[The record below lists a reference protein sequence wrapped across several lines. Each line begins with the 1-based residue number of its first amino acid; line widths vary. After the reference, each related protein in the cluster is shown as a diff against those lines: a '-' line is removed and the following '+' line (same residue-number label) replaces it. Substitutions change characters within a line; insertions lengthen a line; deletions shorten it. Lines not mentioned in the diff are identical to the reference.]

1 VTALRK
7 DLIREIKNSKN
18 RFLSIAILIALAV
31 AFLSG
36 LKATAP
42 DMKNTGDEYLDKQ
55 QLMDIQVLSTLGL
68 TKGDIKALGAQ
79 DNIERAV
86 GAYCIDAWAGDL
98 VAKAYSITDGMNLLT
113 VTSGRMP
120 ESPDE
125 CIVDK
130 NLLEKMKI
138 SVGDSITIDPSDD
151 YEDCLTHKNFT
162 IVGTAVSPYY
172 ISVERGSASIGS
184 GNVRAYVY
192 LPEGAFDL
200 DYYTVAY
207 AKVKGAQELTAFTD
221 EYDDYIDDV
230 MDSLKDFGDR
240 RAKLRYDDII
250 DEAQGKID
258 DAQKELDDKEKEA
271 DEKLSDAEQEL
282 KDARRKLD
290 KGWREYRDG
299 KKELEESLPKLCDAE
314 CELADARQ
322 ELIEGEQEYQKGLD
336 EYNFGYAQYAENKRK
351 LDAAKAQLDAAKQQL
366 DAAKQIPDQIAKLE
380 GDITALEAQKKLLD
394 PNDQEYK
401 AIEARIT
408 ELSAKKAALVSA
420 SMSDTEIAAAQA
432 KIDAGMA
439 EYNAGKQ
446 ELDAAKAQLDAAKK
460 KLDEGYEE
468 LQDGKRKYREGVE
481 ELQDGW
487 KKYYEGIDELP
498 KAYKKLK
505 DGEKEYADGLEE
517 YEDAKREAEE
527 KIADAKKKLAD
538 ARRKVADIETCKWYI
553 LSRGYNP
560 GYTGFGQDADRMAN
574 LASVFPVIFFLV
586 AALVCL
592 TTMTRMVEEQRTQ
605 IGLMKALGYGR
616 WDISKKYLCYGL
628 FPSLAG
634 SLLGIIIGHI
644 VFPTMIYVSYQIMY
658 EMPNIRLSLYPGI
671 CIWATI
677 AAVACT
683 TLSTLWACISTL
695 TDSPANLMRPKAPK
709 AGRRVLLEKIP
720 FIWKKLSFTSKV
732 TVRNLF
738 RYKKRFFMS
747 VIGIAGS
754 GALLVTAFGL
764 NDSII
769 EKQFGDIWQMDV
781 QAYVYEAM
789 PLADMQE
796 LLGKNPANDD
806 FDSVM
811 FCLDSQMECKN
822 GGRSQSGVHLLGVE
836 SAGSMAGRINLH
848 NGGAPVTLDDSGV
861 VVTAKLAE
869 TLSIK
874 AGDEINMRTGGEDH
888 LMRVIGVAD
897 NYVYHYVYITAA
909 YYETVFGKAM
919 QYNGFMGNLKDGLTD
934 ETMDAM
940 STQLLSDSRMYTVRT
955 IGSIYDSVWDS
966 LSILNY
972 VVLVLILGSGMLTF
986 VVMLNLTNINIGERM
1001 RELATLRVLG
1011 FYDKEM
1017 YAYIFRE
1024 NNALSVIGAF
1034 VGLVFGKI
1042 MHLFVIR
1049 TCEVDMVMF
1058 VRSAKPLSYVYAFAL
1073 TIAFSLIVNLLMRP
1087 KVRAIDMVESLKSAE

>member
-1 VTALRK
+1 MNALTLK
-7 DLIREIKNSKN
+7 NLLREIKRTFTK
-18 RFLSIAILIALAV
+18 FLSIFAICALGV
-31 AFLSG
+31 AFFAG
-36 LKATAP
+36 IRATSP
-42 DMKNTGDEYLDKQ
+42 DMKEAGDRLYNTYNLS
-55 QLMDIQVLSTLGL
+55 DISVISTSGL
-68 TKGDIKALGAQ
+68 TA
-79 DNIERAV
+79 DNIRDLESIEGIQAVRASLFV
-86 GAYCIDAWAGDL
+86 DAMARGTGEKEKNLRLYSMPIKLKSEYAPLIDLIPDYGIDTSPE
-98 VAKAYSITDGMNLLT
+98 YEMNG
-113 VTSGRMP
+113 VEIVSGRMP
-120 ESPDE
+120 LNDTETALDYTLEGSLVKQLGDEITLTTSGGTVTLRVVGFIRSP
-125 CIVDK
+125 
-130 NLLEKMKI
+130 M
-138 SVGDSITIDPSDD
+138 
-151 YEDCLTHKNFT
+151 
-162 IVGTAVSPYY
+162 Y
-172 ISVERGSASIGS
+172 ISMFERGTSSIGNGTSDGFAYAS
-184 GNVRAYVY
+184 GNAISSLGTK
-192 LPEGAFDL
+192 LPVMSL
-200 DYYTVAY
+200 LNTYYTRADIVISGKEGPSAY
-207 AKVKGAQELTAFTD
+207 SD
-221 EYDDYIDDV
+221 EY
-230 MDSLKDFGDR
+230 
-240 RAKLRYDDII
+240 
-250 DEAQGKID
+250 E
-258 DAQKELDDKEKEA
+258 
-271 DEKLSDAEQEL
+271 
-282 KDARRKLD
+282 
-290 KGWREYRDG
+290 
-299 KKELEESLPKLCDAE
+299 
-314 CELADARQ
+314 
-322 ELIEGEQEYQKGLD
+322 
-336 EYNFGYAQYAENKRK
+336 
-351 LDAAKAQLDAAKQQL
+351 
-366 DAAKQIPDQIAKLE
+366 
-380 GDITALEAQKKLLD
+380 
-394 PNDQEYK
+394 
-401 AIEARIT
+401 
-408 ELSAKKAALVSA
+408 ALVNEVTDRIEDYA
-420 SMSDTEIAAAQA
+420 STQSGT
-432 KIDAGMA
+432 
-439 EYNAGKQ
+439 
-446 ELDAAKAQLDAAKK
+446 
-460 KLDEGYEE
+460 
-468 LQDGKRKYREGVE
+468 
-481 ELQDGW
+481 
-487 KKYYEGIDELP
+487 
-498 KAYKKLK
+498 
-505 DGEKEYADGLEE
+505 
-517 YEDAKREAEE
+517 
-527 KIADAKKKLAD
+527 
-538 ARRKVADIETCKWYI
+538 WYI
-553 LSRGYNP
+553 QDRSGNP
-560 GYTGFGQDADRMAN
+560 GYSDYSENTDRIA
-574 LASVFPVIFFLV
+574 AVGDVFPLIFFIV

-592 TTMTRMVEEQRTQ
+592 TTMTRMVEEQRIEMGT
-605 IGLMKALGYGR
+605 MKALGYGG
-616 WDISKKYLCYGL
+616 WQIAMKY
-628 FPSLAG
+628 
-634 SLLGIIIGHI
+634 
-644 VFPTMIYVSYQIMY
+644 
-658 EMPNIRLSLYPGI
+658 
-671 CIWATI
+671 
-677 AAVACT
+677 AVYAM
-683 TLSTLWACISTL
+683 SACISGGVVGAIIGFKLFPYVIMKGYSIMYYLGKLETPYRADIAFMAIAAMAVCTAAATFSACYASL
-695 TDSPANLMRPKAPK
+695 KEVPATLMRPKAPK

-764 NDSII
+764 NDSIFGII

-888 LMRVIGVAD
+888 FMRVIGVAD

-955 IGSIYDSVWDS
+955 IESIYASVRDS

-1017 YAYIFRE
+1017 YDYIFRE

-1073 TIAFSLIVNLLMRP
+1073 TIVFSLIVNLLMRP

>member
-1 VTALRK
+1 MNALTLK
-7 DLIREIKNSKN
+7 NLLREIKRTFTK
-18 RFLSIAILIALAV
+18 FLSIFAICALGV
-31 AFLSG
+31 AFFAG
-36 LKATAP
+36 IRATSP
-42 DMKNTGDEYLDKQ
+42 DMKEAGDRLYNTYNLS
-55 QLMDIQVLSTLGL
+55 DISVISTSGL
-68 TKGDIKALGAQ
+68 TA
-79 DNIERAV
+79 DNIRDLESIEGIQAVRASLFV
-86 GAYCIDAWAGDL
+86 DAMARGTGEKEKNLHLYSMPIKLKSEYAPLIDLIPDYGIDTSPE
-98 VAKAYSITDGMNLLT
+98 YEMNG
-113 VTSGRMP
+113 VEIVSGRMP
-120 ESPDE
+120 LNDTETALDYTLEGSLVKQLGDEITLTTSGGTVTLRVVGFIRSP
-125 CIVDK
+125 
-130 NLLEKMKI
+130 M
-138 SVGDSITIDPSDD
+138 
-151 YEDCLTHKNFT
+151 
-162 IVGTAVSPYY
+162 Y
-172 ISVERGSASIGS
+172 ISMFERGTSSIGNGTSDGFAYAS
-184 GNVRAYVY
+184 GNAISSLGTK
-192 LPEGAFDL
+192 LPVMSL
-200 DYYTVAY
+200 LNTYYTRADIVISGKEGLSAY
-207 AKVKGAQELTAFTD
+207 SD
-221 EYDDYIDDV
+221 EY
-230 MDSLKDFGDR
+230 
-240 RAKLRYDDII
+240 
-250 DEAQGKID
+250 E
-258 DAQKELDDKEKEA
+258 
-271 DEKLSDAEQEL
+271 
-282 KDARRKLD
+282 
-290 KGWREYRDG
+290 
-299 KKELEESLPKLCDAE
+299 
-314 CELADARQ
+314 
-322 ELIEGEQEYQKGLD
+322 
-336 EYNFGYAQYAENKRK
+336 
-351 LDAAKAQLDAAKQQL
+351 
-366 DAAKQIPDQIAKLE
+366 
-380 GDITALEAQKKLLD
+380 
-394 PNDQEYK
+394 
-401 AIEARIT
+401 
-408 ELSAKKAALVSA
+408 ALVNEVTDRIEDYA
-420 SMSDTEIAAAQA
+420 STQSGT
-432 KIDAGMA
+432 
-439 EYNAGKQ
+439 
-446 ELDAAKAQLDAAKK
+446 
-460 KLDEGYEE
+460 
-468 LQDGKRKYREGVE
+468 
-481 ELQDGW
+481 
-487 KKYYEGIDELP
+487 
-498 KAYKKLK
+498 
-505 DGEKEYADGLEE
+505 
-517 YEDAKREAEE
+517 
-527 KIADAKKKLAD
+527 
-538 ARRKVADIETCKWYI
+538 WYI
-553 LSRGYNP
+553 QDRSGNP
-560 GYTGFGQDADRMAN
+560 GYSDYSENTDRIA
-574 LASVFPVIFFLV
+574 AVGDVFPLIFFIV

-592 TTMTRMVEEQRTQ
+592 TTMTRMVEEQRIEMGT
-605 IGLMKALGYGR
+605 MKALGYGG
-616 WDISKKYLCYGL
+616 WQIAMKY
-628 FPSLAG
+628 
-634 SLLGIIIGHI
+634 
-644 VFPTMIYVSYQIMY
+644 
-658 EMPNIRLSLYPGI
+658 
-671 CIWATI
+671 
-677 AAVACT
+677 AVYAM
-683 TLSTLWACISTL
+683 SACISGGVVGAIIGFKLFPYVIMKGYSIMYYLGKLETPYRADIAFMAIAAMAVCTAAATFSACYASL
-695 TDSPANLMRPKAPK
+695 KEVPATLMRPKAPK

-764 NDSII
+764 NDSIFGII

-836 SAGSMAGRINLH
+836 SAESMGGRVSLH

-919 QYNGFMGNLKDGLTD
+919 LYNGFMGNLKDGLTD

-955 IGSIYDSVWDS
+955 IEGIYASVWDS

-1017 YAYIFRE
+1017 YDYIFRE

-1034 VGLVFGKI
+1034 VGLLFGKI

>member
-1 VTALRK
+1 MNGV
-7 DLIREIKNSKN
+7 EI
-18 RFLSIAILIALAV
+18 V
-31 AFLSG
+31 
-36 LKATAP
+36 
-42 DMKNTGDEYLDKQ
+42 
-55 QLMDIQVLSTLGL
+55 
-68 TKGDIKALGAQ
+68 
-79 DNIERAV
+79 
-86 GAYCIDAWAGDL
+86 
-98 VAKAYSITDGMNLLT
+98 
-113 VTSGRMP
+113 SGRMP
-120 ESPDE
+120 L
-125 CIVDK
+125 
-130 NLLEKMKI
+130 N
-138 SVGDSITIDPSDD
+138 
-151 YEDCLTHKNFT
+151 
-162 IVGTAVSPYY
+162 
-172 ISVERGSASIGS
+172 
-184 GNVRAYVY
+184 
-192 LPEGAFDL
+192 
-200 DYYTVAY
+200 
-207 AKVKGAQELTAFTD
+207 
-221 EYDDYIDDV
+221 
-230 MDSLKDFGDR
+230 
-240 RAKLRYDDII
+240 
-250 DEAQGKID
+250 
-258 DAQKELDDKEKEA
+258 
-271 DEKLSDAEQEL
+271 
-282 KDARRKLD
+282 
-290 KGWREYRDG
+290 
-299 KKELEESLPKLCDAE
+299 
-314 CELADARQ
+314 
-322 ELIEGEQEYQKGLD
+322 
-336 EYNFGYAQYAENKRK
+336 
-351 LDAAKAQLDAAKQQL
+351 
-366 DAAKQIPDQIAKLE
+366 
-380 GDITALEAQKKLLD
+380 
-394 PNDQEYK
+394 
-401 AIEARIT
+401 
-408 ELSAKKAALVSA
+408 
-420 SMSDTEIAAAQA
+420 DTEIALDNTLEGSLVKQLGDE
-432 KIDAGMA
+432 ITLTTAGGSVTLRVVGFIRSPMYISLFERGTSSIGNGTSDGFA
-439 EYNAGKQ
+439 YASGNAISSLGTKLPVMSLLNTYYTRADIVISGK
-446 ELDAAKAQLDAAKK
+446 
-460 KLDEGYEE
+460 EG
-468 LQDGKRKYREGVE
+468 LS
-481 ELQDGW
+481 
-487 KKYYEGIDELP
+487 
-498 KAYKKLK
+498 AYS
-505 DGEKEYADGLEE
+505 DE
-517 YEDAKREAEE
+517 YEALVNEVTDR
-527 KIADAKKKLAD
+527 
-538 ARRKVADIETCKWYI
+538 IEDYASTQSGTWYI
-553 LSRGYNP
+553 QGRSGNP
-560 GYTGFGQDADRMAN
+560 GYSDYSENTDRIA
-574 LASVFPVIFFLV
+574 AVGDVFPLIFFIV

-592 TTMTRMVEEQRTQ
+592 TTMTRMVEEQRIEMGT
-605 IGLMKALGYGR
+605 MKALGYGG
-616 WDISKKYLCYGL
+616 WQIAMKY
-628 FPSLAG
+628 A
-634 SLLGIIIGHI
+634 
-644 VFPTMIYVSYQIMY
+644 SYAM
-658 EMPNIRLSLYPGI
+658 S
-671 CIWATI
+671 
-677 AAVACT
+677 
-683 TLSTLWACISTL
+683 ACISGGVVGAIIGFKLFPYVIMKGYSIMYYLGKLETPYRADIAFMAIAAMAVCTAAATFSACYASL
-695 TDSPANLMRPKAPK
+695 KEVPATLMRPKAPK

-764 NDSII
+764 NDSIFGII

-888 LMRVIGVAD
+888 LMRVIGIAD

-940 STQLLSDSRMYTVRT
+940 SSQLLSDSRMYTVRT

-1017 YAYIFRE
+1017 YDYIFRE
-1024 NNALSVIGAF
+1024 NKALSVIGAF

-1073 TIAFSLIVNLLMRP
+1073 TIVFSLIVNLLMRP

>member
-1 VTALRK
+1 MNALTLK
-7 DLIREIKNSKN
+7 NLLREIKRTFTK
-18 RFLSIAILIALAV
+18 FLSIFAICALGV
-31 AFLSG
+31 AFFAG
-36 LKATAP
+36 IRATSP
-42 DMKNTGDEYLDKQ
+42 DMKEAGDRLYNTYNLS
-55 QLMDIQVLSTLGL
+55 DISVISTSGL
-68 TKGDIKALGAQ
+68 TA
-79 DNIERAV
+79 DNIRDLESIEGIQAVRASLFV
-86 GAYCIDAWAGDL
+86 DAMARGTGEKEKNLRLYSMPIKLKSEYVPLIDLIPDYGIDTSPE
-98 VAKAYSITDGMNLLT
+98 YEMNG
-113 VTSGRMP
+113 VEIVSGRMP
-120 ESPDE
+120 LNDTETALDYTLEGSLVKQLGDEITLTTSGGTVTLRVVGFIRSP
-125 CIVDK
+125 
-130 NLLEKMKI
+130 M
-138 SVGDSITIDPSDD
+138 
-151 YEDCLTHKNFT
+151 
-162 IVGTAVSPYY
+162 Y
-172 ISVERGSASIGS
+172 ISMFERGTSSIGNGTSDGFAYAS
-184 GNVRAYVY
+184 GNAISSLGTK
-192 LPEGAFDL
+192 LPVMSL
-200 DYYTVAY
+200 LNTYYTRADIVISGKEGLSAY
-207 AKVKGAQELTAFTD
+207 SD
-221 EYDDYIDDV
+221 EY
-230 MDSLKDFGDR
+230 
-240 RAKLRYDDII
+240 
-250 DEAQGKID
+250 E
-258 DAQKELDDKEKEA
+258 
-271 DEKLSDAEQEL
+271 
-282 KDARRKLD
+282 
-290 KGWREYRDG
+290 
-299 KKELEESLPKLCDAE
+299 
-314 CELADARQ
+314 
-322 ELIEGEQEYQKGLD
+322 
-336 EYNFGYAQYAENKRK
+336 
-351 LDAAKAQLDAAKQQL
+351 
-366 DAAKQIPDQIAKLE
+366 
-380 GDITALEAQKKLLD
+380 
-394 PNDQEYK
+394 
-401 AIEARIT
+401 
-408 ELSAKKAALVSA
+408 ALVNEVTDRIEDYA
-420 SMSDTEIAAAQA
+420 STQSGT
-432 KIDAGMA
+432 
-439 EYNAGKQ
+439 
-446 ELDAAKAQLDAAKK
+446 
-460 KLDEGYEE
+460 
-468 LQDGKRKYREGVE
+468 
-481 ELQDGW
+481 
-487 KKYYEGIDELP
+487 
-498 KAYKKLK
+498 
-505 DGEKEYADGLEE
+505 
-517 YEDAKREAEE
+517 
-527 KIADAKKKLAD
+527 
-538 ARRKVADIETCKWYI
+538 WYI
-553 LSRGYNP
+553 QDRSGNP
-560 GYTGFGQDADRMAN
+560 GYSDYSENTDRIA
-574 LASVFPVIFFLV
+574 AVGDVFPLIFFIV

-592 TTMTRMVEEQRTQ
+592 TTMTRMVEEQRIEMGT
-605 IGLMKALGYGR
+605 MKALGYGG
-616 WDISKKYLCYGL
+616 WQIAMKY
-628 FPSLAG
+628 
-634 SLLGIIIGHI
+634 
-644 VFPTMIYVSYQIMY
+644 
-658 EMPNIRLSLYPGI
+658 
-671 CIWATI
+671 
-677 AAVACT
+677 AVYAM
-683 TLSTLWACISTL
+683 SACISGGVVGAIIGFKLFPYVIMKGYSIMYYLGKLETPYRADIAFMAIAAMAVCTAAATFSACYASL
-695 TDSPANLMRPKAPK
+695 KEVPATLMRPKAPK

-764 NDSII
+764 NDSIFGII

-934 ETMDAM
+934 GTMDAM

-955 IGSIYDSVWDS
+955 IGSIYDSVLDS

-1017 YAYIFRE
+1017 YDYIFRE

-1034 VGLVFGKI
+1034 VGLLFGKI

-1073 TIAFSLIVNLLMRP
+1073 TIVFSLIVNLLMRP

>member
-1 VTALRK
+1 MNALTLK
-7 DLIREIKNSKN
+7 NLLREIKRTFTK
-18 RFLSIAILIALAV
+18 FLSIFAICALGV
-31 AFLSG
+31 AFFAG
-36 LKATAP
+36 IRATSP
-42 DMKNTGDEYLDKQ
+42 DMKEAGDRLYNTYNLS
-55 QLMDIQVLSTLGL
+55 DISVISTSGL
-68 TKGDIKALGAQ
+68 TA
-79 DNIERAV
+79 DNIRDLESIEGIQAVRASLFV
-86 GAYCIDAWAGDL
+86 DAMARGTGEKEKNLRLYSMPIKLKSEYAPLIDLIPDYGIDTSPE
-98 VAKAYSITDGMNLLT
+98 YDMNG
-113 VTSGRMP
+113 VEIVSGRMP
-120 ESPDE
+120 L
-125 CIVDK
+125 
-130 NLLEKMKI
+130 N
-138 SVGDSITIDPSDD
+138 
-151 YEDCLTHKNFT
+151 
-162 IVGTAVSPYY
+162 
-172 ISVERGSASIGS
+172 
-184 GNVRAYVY
+184 
-192 LPEGAFDL
+192 
-200 DYYTVAY
+200 
-207 AKVKGAQELTAFTD
+207 
-221 EYDDYIDDV
+221 
-230 MDSLKDFGDR
+230 
-240 RAKLRYDDII
+240 
-250 DEAQGKID
+250 
-258 DAQKELDDKEKEA
+258 
-271 DEKLSDAEQEL
+271 
-282 KDARRKLD
+282 
-290 KGWREYRDG
+290 
-299 KKELEESLPKLCDAE
+299 
-314 CELADARQ
+314 
-322 ELIEGEQEYQKGLD
+322 
-336 EYNFGYAQYAENKRK
+336 
-351 LDAAKAQLDAAKQQL
+351 
-366 DAAKQIPDQIAKLE
+366 
-380 GDITALEAQKKLLD
+380 
-394 PNDQEYK
+394 
-401 AIEARIT
+401 
-408 ELSAKKAALVSA
+408 
-420 SMSDTEIAAAQA
+420 DTEIALDNTLDGSLVKQLGDE
-432 KIDAGMA
+432 ITLTTAGGTVTLRVVGFIRSPMYISLFERGTSSIGNGTSDGFA
-439 EYNAGKQ
+439 YASGNAISSLGTKLPVMSLLNTYYTRADIVISGK
-446 ELDAAKAQLDAAKK
+446 
-460 KLDEGYEE
+460 EG
-468 LQDGKRKYREGVE
+468 
-481 ELQDGW
+481 
-487 KKYYEGIDELP
+487 P
-498 KAYKKLK
+498 SAYS
-505 DGEKEYADGLEE
+505 DE
-517 YEDAKREAEE
+517 YEALVNEVTDR
-527 KIADAKKKLAD
+527 
-538 ARRKVADIETCKWYI
+538 IEDYASTQSGTWYI
-553 LSRGYNP
+553 QDRSGNP
-560 GYTGFGQDADRMAN
+560 GYSDYSENTDRIA
-574 LASVFPVIFFLV
+574 AVGDVFPLIFFIV

-592 TTMTRMVEEQRTQ
+592 TTMTRMVEEQRIEMGT
-605 IGLMKALGYGR
+605 MKALGYGG
-616 WDISKKYLCYGL
+616 WQIAMKY
-628 FPSLAG
+628 
-634 SLLGIIIGHI
+634 
-644 VFPTMIYVSYQIMY
+644 
-658 EMPNIRLSLYPGI
+658 
-671 CIWATI
+671 
-677 AAVACT
+677 AVYAM
-683 TLSTLWACISTL
+683 SACISGGVVGAIIGFKLFPYVIMKGYSIMYYLGKLETPYRADIAFMAIAAMAVCTAAATFSACYASL
-695 TDSPANLMRPKAPK
+695 KEVPATLMRPKAPK

-764 NDSII
+764 NDSIFGII

-822 GGRSQSGVHLLGVE
+822 GGRSQNGVHLLGVE

-874 AGDEINMRTGGEDH
+874 VGDEINMRTGGEDH

-934 ETMDAM
+934 GTMDAM

-1073 TIAFSLIVNLLMRP
+1073 TIVFSLIVNLLMRP

>member
-1 VTALRK
+1 MNALTLK
-7 DLIREIKNSKN
+7 NLLREIKRTFTK
-18 RFLSIAILIALAV
+18 FLSIFAICALGV
-31 AFLSG
+31 AFFAG
-36 LKATAP
+36 IRATSP
-42 DMKNTGDEYLDKQ
+42 DMKEAGDRLYNTYNLS
-55 QLMDIQVLSTLGL
+55 DISVISTSGL
-68 TKGDIKALGAQ
+68 TA
-79 DNIERAV
+79 DNIRDLESIEGIRAV
-86 GAYCIDAWAGDL
+86 RASLFVDAMARGTGEKEKNLRLYSMPIKLKSEYAPLIDLIPDYGIDTSPE
-98 VAKAYSITDGMNLLT
+98 YEMNG
-113 VTSGRMP
+113 VEIVSGRMP
-120 ESPDE
+120 LNDTETALDYTLEGSLVKQLGDEITLTTSGGTVTLRVVGFIRSP
-125 CIVDK
+125 
-130 NLLEKMKI
+130 M
-138 SVGDSITIDPSDD
+138 
-151 YEDCLTHKNFT
+151 
-162 IVGTAVSPYY
+162 Y
-172 ISVERGSASIGS
+172 ISMFERGTSSIGNGTSDGFAYAS
-184 GNVRAYVY
+184 GNAISSLGTK
-192 LPEGAFDL
+192 LPVMSL
-200 DYYTVAY
+200 LNTYYTRADIVISGKEGLSAY
-207 AKVKGAQELTAFTD
+207 SD
-221 EYDDYIDDV
+221 EY
-230 MDSLKDFGDR
+230 
-240 RAKLRYDDII
+240 
-250 DEAQGKID
+250 E
-258 DAQKELDDKEKEA
+258 
-271 DEKLSDAEQEL
+271 
-282 KDARRKLD
+282 
-290 KGWREYRDG
+290 
-299 KKELEESLPKLCDAE
+299 
-314 CELADARQ
+314 
-322 ELIEGEQEYQKGLD
+322 
-336 EYNFGYAQYAENKRK
+336 
-351 LDAAKAQLDAAKQQL
+351 
-366 DAAKQIPDQIAKLE
+366 
-380 GDITALEAQKKLLD
+380 
-394 PNDQEYK
+394 
-401 AIEARIT
+401 
-408 ELSAKKAALVSA
+408 ALVNEVTDRIEDYA
-420 SMSDTEIAAAQA
+420 STQSGT
-432 KIDAGMA
+432 
-439 EYNAGKQ
+439 
-446 ELDAAKAQLDAAKK
+446 
-460 KLDEGYEE
+460 
-468 LQDGKRKYREGVE
+468 
-481 ELQDGW
+481 
-487 KKYYEGIDELP
+487 
-498 KAYKKLK
+498 
-505 DGEKEYADGLEE
+505 
-517 YEDAKREAEE
+517 
-527 KIADAKKKLAD
+527 
-538 ARRKVADIETCKWYI
+538 WYI
-553 LSRGYNP
+553 QDRSGNP
-560 GYTGFGQDADRMAN
+560 GYSDYSENTDRIA
-574 LASVFPVIFFLV
+574 AVGDVFPLIFFIV

-592 TTMTRMVEEQRTQ
+592 TTMTRMVEEQRIEMGT
-605 IGLMKALGYGR
+605 MKALGYGG
-616 WDISKKYLCYGL
+616 WQIAMKY
-628 FPSLAG
+628 
-634 SLLGIIIGHI
+634 
-644 VFPTMIYVSYQIMY
+644 
-658 EMPNIRLSLYPGI
+658 
-671 CIWATI
+671 
-677 AAVACT
+677 AVYAM
-683 TLSTLWACISTL
+683 SACISGGVVGAIIGFKLFPYVIMKAYSIMYYLGKLETPYRADIAFMAIAAMAVCTAAATFSACYASL
-695 TDSPANLMRPKAPK
+695 KEVPATLMRPKAPK
-709 AGRRVLLEKIP
+709 AGRRVLLERIP

-764 NDSII
+764 NDSIFGII

-836 SAGSMAGRINLH
+836 SAGSMAGRISLH

-919 QYNGFMGNLKDGLTD
+919 QYNGLMGNLKDGLTD

-955 IGSIYDSVWDS
+955 IESIYASVWDS

-1001 RELATLRVLG
+1001 RELATLRVIG

-1058 VRSAKPLSYVYAFAL
+1058 VRSTKPLSYVYAFAL

>member
-1 VTALRK
+1 MNALTLK
-7 DLIREIKNSKN
+7 NLLREIKRTFTK
-18 RFLSIAILIALAV
+18 FLSIFAICALGV
-31 AFLSG
+31 AFFAG
-36 LKATAP
+36 IRATSP
-42 DMKNTGDEYLDKQ
+42 DMKEAGDRLYNTYNLS
-55 QLMDIQVLSTLGL
+55 DISVISTSGL
-68 TKGDIKALGAQ
+68 TA
-79 DNIERAV
+79 DNIRDLESIEGIQAVRASLFV
-86 GAYCIDAWAGDL
+86 DAMARGTGEKEKNLRLYSMPIKLKSEYAPLIDLIPDYGIDTSPE
-98 VAKAYSITDGMNLLT
+98 YEMNG
-113 VTSGRMP
+113 VEIVSGRMP
-120 ESPDE
+120 L
-125 CIVDK
+125 
-130 NLLEKMKI
+130 N
-138 SVGDSITIDPSDD
+138 
-151 YEDCLTHKNFT
+151 
-162 IVGTAVSPYY
+162 
-172 ISVERGSASIGS
+172 
-184 GNVRAYVY
+184 
-192 LPEGAFDL
+192 
-200 DYYTVAY
+200 
-207 AKVKGAQELTAFTD
+207 
-221 EYDDYIDDV
+221 
-230 MDSLKDFGDR
+230 
-240 RAKLRYDDII
+240 
-250 DEAQGKID
+250 
-258 DAQKELDDKEKEA
+258 
-271 DEKLSDAEQEL
+271 
-282 KDARRKLD
+282 
-290 KGWREYRDG
+290 
-299 KKELEESLPKLCDAE
+299 
-314 CELADARQ
+314 
-322 ELIEGEQEYQKGLD
+322 
-336 EYNFGYAQYAENKRK
+336 
-351 LDAAKAQLDAAKQQL
+351 
-366 DAAKQIPDQIAKLE
+366 
-380 GDITALEAQKKLLD
+380 
-394 PNDQEYK
+394 
-401 AIEARIT
+401 
-408 ELSAKKAALVSA
+408 
-420 SMSDTEIAAAQA
+420 DTEIALDNTLEGSLVKQLGDE
-432 KIDAGMA
+432 ITLTTAGGSVTLRVVGFIRSPMYISLFERGTSSIGNGTSDGFA
-439 EYNAGKQ
+439 YASGNAISSLGTKLPVMSLLNTYYTRADIVISGK
-446 ELDAAKAQLDAAKK
+446 
-460 KLDEGYEE
+460 EG
-468 LQDGKRKYREGVE
+468 LS
-481 ELQDGW
+481 
-487 KKYYEGIDELP
+487 
-498 KAYKKLK
+498 AYS
-505 DGEKEYADGLEE
+505 DE
-517 YEDAKREAEE
+517 YEALVNEVTDR
-527 KIADAKKKLAD
+527 
-538 ARRKVADIETCKWYI
+538 IEDYASTQSGTWYI
-553 LSRGYNP
+553 QGRSGNP
-560 GYTGFGQDADRMAN
+560 GYSDYSENTDRIA
-574 LASVFPVIFFLV
+574 AVGDVFPLIFFIV

-592 TTMTRMVEEQRTQ
+592 TTMTRMVEEQRIEMGT
-605 IGLMKALGYGR
+605 MKALGYGG
-616 WDISKKYLCYGL
+616 WQIAMKY
-628 FPSLAG
+628 A
-634 SLLGIIIGHI
+634 
-644 VFPTMIYVSYQIMY
+644 SYAM
-658 EMPNIRLSLYPGI
+658 S
-671 CIWATI
+671 
-677 AAVACT
+677 
-683 TLSTLWACISTL
+683 ACISGGVVGAIIGFKLFPYVIMKGYSIMYYLGKLETPYRADIAFMAIAAMAVCTAAATFSACYASL
-695 TDSPANLMRPKAPK
+695 KEVPATLMRPKAPK

-764 NDSII
+764 NDSIFGII

-888 LMRVIGVAD
+888 LMRVIGIAD

-940 STQLLSDSRMYTVRT
+940 SSQLLSDSRMYTVRT

-1017 YAYIFRE
+1017 YDYIFRE

-1058 VRSAKPLSYVYAFAL
+1058 VRSAKPLNYVYAFAL
-1073 TIAFSLIVNLLMRP
+1073 TIVFSLIVNLLMRP

>member
-1 VTALRK
+1 MNALTLK
-7 DLIREIKNSKN
+7 NLLREIKRTFTK
-18 RFLSIAILIALAV
+18 FLSIFAICALGV
-31 AFLSG
+31 AFFAG
-36 LKATAP
+36 IRATSP
-42 DMKNTGDEYLDKQ
+42 DMKEAGDRLYNTYNLS
-55 QLMDIQVLSTLGL
+55 DISVISTSGL
-68 TKGDIKALGAQ
+68 TA
-79 DNIERAV
+79 DNIRDLESIEGIRAV
-86 GAYCIDAWAGDL
+86 RASLFVDAMARGTGEKEKNLRLYSMPIKLKSEYAPLIDLIPDYGIDTSPE
-98 VAKAYSITDGMNLLT
+98 YEMNG
-113 VTSGRMP
+113 VEIVSGRMP
-120 ESPDE
+120 L
-125 CIVDK
+125 
-130 NLLEKMKI
+130 N
-138 SVGDSITIDPSDD
+138 
-151 YEDCLTHKNFT
+151 
-162 IVGTAVSPYY
+162 
-172 ISVERGSASIGS
+172 
-184 GNVRAYVY
+184 
-192 LPEGAFDL
+192 
-200 DYYTVAY
+200 
-207 AKVKGAQELTAFTD
+207 
-221 EYDDYIDDV
+221 
-230 MDSLKDFGDR
+230 
-240 RAKLRYDDII
+240 
-250 DEAQGKID
+250 
-258 DAQKELDDKEKEA
+258 
-271 DEKLSDAEQEL
+271 
-282 KDARRKLD
+282 
-290 KGWREYRDG
+290 
-299 KKELEESLPKLCDAE
+299 
-314 CELADARQ
+314 
-322 ELIEGEQEYQKGLD
+322 
-336 EYNFGYAQYAENKRK
+336 
-351 LDAAKAQLDAAKQQL
+351 
-366 DAAKQIPDQIAKLE
+366 
-380 GDITALEAQKKLLD
+380 
-394 PNDQEYK
+394 
-401 AIEARIT
+401 
-408 ELSAKKAALVSA
+408 
-420 SMSDTEIAAAQA
+420 DTEIALDNTLEGSLVKQLGDEITLTTSGGTVTLRVVGFIRSPMYISMFERGTSSIGNGTSDGFAYAS
-432 KIDAGMA
+432 G
-439 EYNAGKQ
+439 NAISSLGTKLPVMSLLNTYYTRADIVISGK
-446 ELDAAKAQLDAAKK
+446 
-460 KLDEGYEE
+460 EG
-468 LQDGKRKYREGVE
+468 LS
-481 ELQDGW
+481 
-487 KKYYEGIDELP
+487 
-498 KAYKKLK
+498 AYS
-505 DGEKEYADGLEE
+505 DE
-517 YEDAKREAEE
+517 YEALVNEVTDR
-527 KIADAKKKLAD
+527 
-538 ARRKVADIETCKWYI
+538 IEDYASTQSGTWYI
-553 LSRGYNP
+553 QDRSGNP
-560 GYTGFGQDADRMAN
+560 GYSDYSENTDRIA
-574 LASVFPVIFFLV
+574 AVGDVFPLIFFIV

-592 TTMTRMVEEQRTQ
+592 TTMTRMVEEQRIEMGT
-605 IGLMKALGYGR
+605 MKALGYGG
-616 WDISKKYLCYGL
+616 WQIAMKY
-628 FPSLAG
+628 
-634 SLLGIIIGHI
+634 
-644 VFPTMIYVSYQIMY
+644 
-658 EMPNIRLSLYPGI
+658 
-671 CIWATI
+671 
-677 AAVACT
+677 AVYAM
-683 TLSTLWACISTL
+683 SACISGGVVGAIIGFKLFPYVIMKGYSIMYYLGKLETPYRADIAFMAIAAMAACTAAATFSACYASL
-695 TDSPANLMRPKAPK
+695 KEVPATLMRPKAPK

-764 NDSII
+764 NDSIFGII

-836 SAGSMAGRINLH
+836 SAESMGGRVSLH
-848 NGGAPVTLDDSGV
+848 NGGTPVTLDDSGV

-1073 TIAFSLIVNLLMRP
+1073 TIVFSLIVNLLMRP

>member
-1 VTALRK
+1 MNALTLK
-7 DLIREIKNSKN
+7 NLLREIKRTFTK
-18 RFLSIAILIALAV
+18 FLSIFAICALGV
-31 AFLSG
+31 AFFAG
-36 LKATAP
+36 IRATSP
-42 DMKNTGDEYLDKQ
+42 DMKEAGDRLYNTYNLS
-55 QLMDIQVLSTLGL
+55 DISVISTSGL
-68 TKGDIKALGAQ
+68 TA
-79 DNIERAV
+79 DNIRDLESIEGIQAVRASLFV
-86 GAYCIDAWAGDL
+86 DAMARGTGEKEKNLRLYSMPIKLKSEYAPLIDLIPDYGIDTSPE
-98 VAKAYSITDGMNLLT
+98 YEMNG
-113 VTSGRMP
+113 VEIVSGRMP
-120 ESPDE
+120 L
-125 CIVDK
+125 
-130 NLLEKMKI
+130 N
-138 SVGDSITIDPSDD
+138 
-151 YEDCLTHKNFT
+151 
-162 IVGTAVSPYY
+162 
-172 ISVERGSASIGS
+172 
-184 GNVRAYVY
+184 
-192 LPEGAFDL
+192 
-200 DYYTVAY
+200 
-207 AKVKGAQELTAFTD
+207 
-221 EYDDYIDDV
+221 
-230 MDSLKDFGDR
+230 
-240 RAKLRYDDII
+240 
-250 DEAQGKID
+250 
-258 DAQKELDDKEKEA
+258 
-271 DEKLSDAEQEL
+271 
-282 KDARRKLD
+282 
-290 KGWREYRDG
+290 
-299 KKELEESLPKLCDAE
+299 
-314 CELADARQ
+314 
-322 ELIEGEQEYQKGLD
+322 
-336 EYNFGYAQYAENKRK
+336 
-351 LDAAKAQLDAAKQQL
+351 
-366 DAAKQIPDQIAKLE
+366 
-380 GDITALEAQKKLLD
+380 
-394 PNDQEYK
+394 
-401 AIEARIT
+401 
-408 ELSAKKAALVSA
+408 
-420 SMSDTEIAAAQA
+420 DTEIALDYTLEGSLVKQLGDEITLTTSGGTVTLRVVGFIRSPMYISMFERGTSSIGNGTSDGFAYAS
-432 KIDAGMA
+432 G
-439 EYNAGKQ
+439 NAISSLGTKLPVMSLLNTYYTRADIVISGK
-446 ELDAAKAQLDAAKK
+446 
-460 KLDEGYEE
+460 EG
-468 LQDGKRKYREGVE
+468 LS
-481 ELQDGW
+481 
-487 KKYYEGIDELP
+487 
-498 KAYKKLK
+498 AYS
-505 DGEKEYADGLEE
+505 DE
-517 YEDAKREAEE
+517 YEALVNEVTDR
-527 KIADAKKKLAD
+527 
-538 ARRKVADIETCKWYI
+538 IEDYASTQSGTWYI
-553 LSRGYNP
+553 QDRSGNP
-560 GYTGFGQDADRMAN
+560 GYSDYSENTDRIA
-574 LASVFPVIFFLV
+574 AVGDVFPLIFFIV

-592 TTMTRMVEEQRTQ
+592 TTMTRMVEEQRIEMGT
-605 IGLMKALGYGR
+605 MKALGYGG
-616 WDISKKYLCYGL
+616 WQIAMKY
-628 FPSLAG
+628 
-634 SLLGIIIGHI
+634 
-644 VFPTMIYVSYQIMY
+644 
-658 EMPNIRLSLYPGI
+658 
-671 CIWATI
+671 
-677 AAVACT
+677 AVYAM
-683 TLSTLWACISTL
+683 SACISGGVVGAIIGFKLFPYVIMKGYSIMYYLGKLETPYRADIAFMAIAAMAVCTAAATFSACYASL
-695 TDSPANLMRPKAPK
+695 KEVPATLMRPKAPK

-764 NDSII
+764 NDSIFGII

-888 LMRVIGVAD
+888 FMRVIGVAD

-909 YYETVFGKAM
+909 YYETVFGKEM

-955 IGSIYDSVWDS
+955 IESIYASVWDS

-1017 YAYIFRE
+1017 YDYIFRE

-1034 VGLVFGKI
+1034 VGLLFGKI

-1073 TIAFSLIVNLLMRP
+1073 TIVFSLIVNLLMRP

>member
-1 VTALRK
+1 MNALTLK
-7 DLIREIKNSKN
+7 NLLLEIKRTFTK
-18 RFLSIAILIALAV
+18 FLSIFAICALGV
-31 AFLSG
+31 AFFAG
-36 LKATAP
+36 IRATSP
-42 DMKNTGDEYLDKQ
+42 DMKEAGDRLYNTYNLS
-55 QLMDIQVLSTLGL
+55 DISVISTSGL
-68 TKGDIKALGAQ
+68 TA
-79 DNIERAV
+79 DNIRDLESIEGIQAVRASLFV
-86 GAYCIDAWAGDL
+86 DAMARGTGEKEKNLRLYSMPIKLKSEYVPLIDLIPDYGIDTSPE
-98 VAKAYSITDGMNLLT
+98 YEMNG
-113 VTSGRMP
+113 VEIVSGRMP
-120 ESPDE
+120 LNDTETALDYTLEGSLVKQLGDEITLTTSGGTVTLRVVGFIRSP
-125 CIVDK
+125 
-130 NLLEKMKI
+130 M
-138 SVGDSITIDPSDD
+138 
-151 YEDCLTHKNFT
+151 
-162 IVGTAVSPYY
+162 Y
-172 ISVERGSASIGS
+172 ISMFERGTSSIGNGTSDGFAYAS
-184 GNVRAYVY
+184 GNAISSLGTK
-192 LPEGAFDL
+192 LPVMSL
-200 DYYTVAY
+200 LNTYYTRADIVISGKEGPSAY
-207 AKVKGAQELTAFTD
+207 SD
-221 EYDDYIDDV
+221 EY
-230 MDSLKDFGDR
+230 
-240 RAKLRYDDII
+240 
-250 DEAQGKID
+250 E
-258 DAQKELDDKEKEA
+258 
-271 DEKLSDAEQEL
+271 
-282 KDARRKLD
+282 
-290 KGWREYRDG
+290 
-299 KKELEESLPKLCDAE
+299 
-314 CELADARQ
+314 
-322 ELIEGEQEYQKGLD
+322 
-336 EYNFGYAQYAENKRK
+336 
-351 LDAAKAQLDAAKQQL
+351 
-366 DAAKQIPDQIAKLE
+366 
-380 GDITALEAQKKLLD
+380 
-394 PNDQEYK
+394 
-401 AIEARIT
+401 
-408 ELSAKKAALVSA
+408 ALVNEVTDRIEDYA
-420 SMSDTEIAAAQA
+420 STQSGT
-432 KIDAGMA
+432 
-439 EYNAGKQ
+439 
-446 ELDAAKAQLDAAKK
+446 
-460 KLDEGYEE
+460 
-468 LQDGKRKYREGVE
+468 
-481 ELQDGW
+481 
-487 KKYYEGIDELP
+487 
-498 KAYKKLK
+498 
-505 DGEKEYADGLEE
+505 
-517 YEDAKREAEE
+517 
-527 KIADAKKKLAD
+527 
-538 ARRKVADIETCKWYI
+538 WYI
-553 LSRGYNP
+553 QDRSGNP
-560 GYTGFGQDADRMAN
+560 GYSDYSENTDRIA
-574 LASVFPVIFFLV
+574 AVGDVFPLIFFIV

-592 TTMTRMVEEQRTQ
+592 TTMTRMVEEQRIEMGT
-605 IGLMKALGYGR
+605 MKALGYGG
-616 WDISKKYLCYGL
+616 WQIAMKY
-628 FPSLAG
+628 
-634 SLLGIIIGHI
+634 
-644 VFPTMIYVSYQIMY
+644 
-658 EMPNIRLSLYPGI
+658 
-671 CIWATI
+671 
-677 AAVACT
+677 AVYAM
-683 TLSTLWACISTL
+683 SACISGGVVGAIIGFKLFPYVIMKGYSIMYYLGKLETPYRADIAFMAIAAMAVCTAAATFSACYASL
-695 TDSPANLMRPKAPK
+695 KEVPATLMRPKAPK
-709 AGRRVLLEKIP
+709 AGRRVLLEKMP

-764 NDSII
+764 NDSIFGII

-836 SAGSMAGRINLH
+836 SAESMAGRINLH
-848 NGGAPVTLDDSGV
+848 NGGTPVTLDDSGV

-888 LMRVIGVAD
+888 LMRVIGIAD

-1073 TIAFSLIVNLLMRP
+1073 TIVFSLIVNLLMRP

>member
-1 VTALRK
+1 MNALTLK
-7 DLIREIKNSKN
+7 NLLREIKRTFTK
-18 RFLSIAILIALAV
+18 FLSIFAICALGV
-31 AFLSG
+31 AFFAG
-36 LKATAP
+36 IRATSP
-42 DMKNTGDEYLDKQ
+42 DMKEAGDRLYNTYNLS
-55 QLMDIQVLSTLGL
+55 DISVISTSGL
-68 TKGDIKALGAQ
+68 TA
-79 DNIERAV
+79 DNIRDLESIEGIQAVRASLFV
-86 GAYCIDAWAGDL
+86 DAMARGTGEKEKNLRLYSMPIKLKSEYAPLIDLIPDYGIDTSPE
-98 VAKAYSITDGMNLLT
+98 YEMNG
-113 VTSGRMP
+113 VEIVSGRMP
-120 ESPDE
+120 LNDTETALDYTLEGSLVKQLGDEITLTTSGGTVTLRVVGFIRSP
-125 CIVDK
+125 
-130 NLLEKMKI
+130 M
-138 SVGDSITIDPSDD
+138 
-151 YEDCLTHKNFT
+151 
-162 IVGTAVSPYY
+162 Y
-172 ISVERGSASIGS
+172 ISMFERGTSSIGNGTSDGFAYAS
-184 GNVRAYVY
+184 GNAISSLGTK
-192 LPEGAFDL
+192 LPVMSL
-200 DYYTVAY
+200 LNTYYTRADIVISGKEGLSAY
-207 AKVKGAQELTAFTD
+207 SD
-221 EYDDYIDDV
+221 EY
-230 MDSLKDFGDR
+230 
-240 RAKLRYDDII
+240 
-250 DEAQGKID
+250 E
-258 DAQKELDDKEKEA
+258 
-271 DEKLSDAEQEL
+271 
-282 KDARRKLD
+282 
-290 KGWREYRDG
+290 
-299 KKELEESLPKLCDAE
+299 
-314 CELADARQ
+314 
-322 ELIEGEQEYQKGLD
+322 
-336 EYNFGYAQYAENKRK
+336 
-351 LDAAKAQLDAAKQQL
+351 
-366 DAAKQIPDQIAKLE
+366 
-380 GDITALEAQKKLLD
+380 
-394 PNDQEYK
+394 
-401 AIEARIT
+401 
-408 ELSAKKAALVSA
+408 ALVNEVTDRIEDYA
-420 SMSDTEIAAAQA
+420 STQSGT
-432 KIDAGMA
+432 
-439 EYNAGKQ
+439 
-446 ELDAAKAQLDAAKK
+446 
-460 KLDEGYEE
+460 
-468 LQDGKRKYREGVE
+468 
-481 ELQDGW
+481 
-487 KKYYEGIDELP
+487 
-498 KAYKKLK
+498 
-505 DGEKEYADGLEE
+505 
-517 YEDAKREAEE
+517 
-527 KIADAKKKLAD
+527 
-538 ARRKVADIETCKWYI
+538 WYI
-553 LSRGYNP
+553 QDRSGNP
-560 GYTGFGQDADRMAN
+560 GYSDYSENTDRIA
-574 LASVFPVIFFLV
+574 AVGDVFPLIFFIV

-592 TTMTRMVEEQRTQ
+592 TTMTRMVEEQRIEMGT
-605 IGLMKALGYGR
+605 MKALGYGG
-616 WDISKKYLCYGL
+616 WQIAMKY
-628 FPSLAG
+628 
-634 SLLGIIIGHI
+634 
-644 VFPTMIYVSYQIMY
+644 
-658 EMPNIRLSLYPGI
+658 
-671 CIWATI
+671 
-677 AAVACT
+677 AVYAM
-683 TLSTLWACISTL
+683 SACISGGVVGAIIGFKLFPYVIMKGYSIMYYLGKLETPYRADIAFMAIAAMAVCTAAATFSACYASL
-695 TDSPANLMRPKAPK
+695 KEVPATLMRPKAPK

-764 NDSII
+764 NDSIFGII

-789 PLADMQE
+789 PLGDMQE

-836 SAGSMAGRINLH
+836 SAGSMAGRVSLH
-848 NGGAPVTLDDSGV
+848 NGGTPVTLDDSGV

-919 QYNGFMGNLKDGLTD
+919 QYNGFMGNLKEGLTD

-940 STQLLSDSRMYTVRT
+940 SSQLLSDSRMYTVRT
-955 IGSIYDSVWDS
+955 IESIYDSVWDS

>member
-1 VTALRK
+1 MNALTLK
-7 DLIREIKNSKN
+7 NLLREIKRTFTK
-18 RFLSIAILIALAV
+18 FLSIFAICALGV
-31 AFLSG
+31 AFFAG
-36 LKATAP
+36 IRATSP
-42 DMKNTGDEYLDKQ
+42 DMKEAGDRLYNTYNLS
-55 QLMDIQVLSTLGL
+55 DISVISTSGL
-68 TKGDIKALGAQ
+68 TA
-79 DNIERAV
+79 DNIRDLESIEGIQAVRASLFV
-86 GAYCIDAWAGDL
+86 DAMARGTDEKEKNLRLYSMPIKLKSEYAPLIDLIPDYGIDTSPE
-98 VAKAYSITDGMNLLT
+98 YEMNG
-113 VTSGRMP
+113 VEIVSGRMP
-120 ESPDE
+120 LNDTETALDYTLEGSLVKQLGDEITLTTSGGTVTLRVIGFIRSP
-125 CIVDK
+125 
-130 NLLEKMKI
+130 M
-138 SVGDSITIDPSDD
+138 
-151 YEDCLTHKNFT
+151 
-162 IVGTAVSPYY
+162 Y
-172 ISVERGSASIGS
+172 ISMFERGTSSIGNGTSDGFAYAS
-184 GNVRAYVY
+184 GNAISSLGTK
-192 LPEGAFDL
+192 LPVMSL
-200 DYYTVAY
+200 LNTYYTRADIVISGKEGLSAY
-207 AKVKGAQELTAFTD
+207 SD
-221 EYDDYIDDV
+221 EY
-230 MDSLKDFGDR
+230 
-240 RAKLRYDDII
+240 
-250 DEAQGKID
+250 E
-258 DAQKELDDKEKEA
+258 
-271 DEKLSDAEQEL
+271 
-282 KDARRKLD
+282 
-290 KGWREYRDG
+290 
-299 KKELEESLPKLCDAE
+299 
-314 CELADARQ
+314 
-322 ELIEGEQEYQKGLD
+322 
-336 EYNFGYAQYAENKRK
+336 
-351 LDAAKAQLDAAKQQL
+351 
-366 DAAKQIPDQIAKLE
+366 
-380 GDITALEAQKKLLD
+380 
-394 PNDQEYK
+394 
-401 AIEARIT
+401 
-408 ELSAKKAALVSA
+408 ALVNEVTDRIEDYA
-420 SMSDTEIAAAQA
+420 STQSGT
-432 KIDAGMA
+432 
-439 EYNAGKQ
+439 
-446 ELDAAKAQLDAAKK
+446 
-460 KLDEGYEE
+460 
-468 LQDGKRKYREGVE
+468 
-481 ELQDGW
+481 
-487 KKYYEGIDELP
+487 
-498 KAYKKLK
+498 
-505 DGEKEYADGLEE
+505 
-517 YEDAKREAEE
+517 
-527 KIADAKKKLAD
+527 
-538 ARRKVADIETCKWYI
+538 WYI
-553 LSRGYNP
+553 QDRSGNP
-560 GYTGFGQDADRMAN
+560 GYSDYSENTDRIA
-574 LASVFPVIFFLV
+574 AVGDVFPLIFFIV

-592 TTMTRMVEEQRTQ
+592 TTMTRMVEEQRIEMGT
-605 IGLMKALGYGR
+605 MKALGYGG
-616 WDISKKYLCYGL
+616 WQIAMKY
-628 FPSLAG
+628 
-634 SLLGIIIGHI
+634 
-644 VFPTMIYVSYQIMY
+644 
-658 EMPNIRLSLYPGI
+658 
-671 CIWATI
+671 
-677 AAVACT
+677 AVYAM
-683 TLSTLWACISTL
+683 SACISGGVVGAIIGFKLFPYVIMKGYSIMYYLGKLETPYRADIAFMAIAAMAVCTAAATFSACYASL
-695 TDSPANLMRPKAPK
+695 KEVPATLMRPKAPK

-764 NDSII
+764 NDSIFGII

-836 SAGSMAGRINLH
+836 SAESMGGRVSLH
-848 NGGAPVTLDDSGV
+848 NGGTPVTLDDSGV

-1034 VGLVFGKI
+1034 VGLLFGKI

>member
-1 VTALRK
+1 MNALTLK
-7 DLIREIKNSKN
+7 NLLREIKRTFTK
-18 RFLSIAILIALAV
+18 FLSIFAICALGV
-31 AFLSG
+31 AFFAG
-36 LKATAP
+36 IRATSP
-42 DMKNTGDEYLDKQ
+42 DMKEAGDRLYNTYNLS
-55 QLMDIQVLSTLGL
+55 DISVISTSGL
-68 TKGDIKALGAQ
+68 TA
-79 DNIERAV
+79 DNIRDLESIEGIQAVRASLFV
-86 GAYCIDAWAGDL
+86 DAMARGTGEKEKNLRLYSMPIKLKSEYVPLIDLIPDYGIDTSPE
-98 VAKAYSITDGMNLLT
+98 YEMNG
-113 VTSGRMP
+113 VEIVSGRMP
-120 ESPDE
+120 LNDTETALDYTLEGSLVKQLGDEITLTTSGGTVTLRVVGFIRSP
-125 CIVDK
+125 
-130 NLLEKMKI
+130 M
-138 SVGDSITIDPSDD
+138 
-151 YEDCLTHKNFT
+151 
-162 IVGTAVSPYY
+162 Y
-172 ISVERGSASIGS
+172 ISMFERGTSSIGNGTSDGFAYAS
-184 GNVRAYVY
+184 GNAISSLGTK
-192 LPEGAFDL
+192 LPVMSL
-200 DYYTVAY
+200 LNTYYTRADIVISGKEGLSAY
-207 AKVKGAQELTAFTD
+207 SD
-221 EYDDYIDDV
+221 EY
-230 MDSLKDFGDR
+230 
-240 RAKLRYDDII
+240 
-250 DEAQGKID
+250 E
-258 DAQKELDDKEKEA
+258 
-271 DEKLSDAEQEL
+271 
-282 KDARRKLD
+282 
-290 KGWREYRDG
+290 
-299 KKELEESLPKLCDAE
+299 
-314 CELADARQ
+314 
-322 ELIEGEQEYQKGLD
+322 
-336 EYNFGYAQYAENKRK
+336 
-351 LDAAKAQLDAAKQQL
+351 
-366 DAAKQIPDQIAKLE
+366 
-380 GDITALEAQKKLLD
+380 
-394 PNDQEYK
+394 
-401 AIEARIT
+401 
-408 ELSAKKAALVSA
+408 ALVNEVTDRIEDYA
-420 SMSDTEIAAAQA
+420 STQSGT
-432 KIDAGMA
+432 
-439 EYNAGKQ
+439 
-446 ELDAAKAQLDAAKK
+446 
-460 KLDEGYEE
+460 
-468 LQDGKRKYREGVE
+468 
-481 ELQDGW
+481 
-487 KKYYEGIDELP
+487 
-498 KAYKKLK
+498 
-505 DGEKEYADGLEE
+505 
-517 YEDAKREAEE
+517 
-527 KIADAKKKLAD
+527 
-538 ARRKVADIETCKWYI
+538 WYI
-553 LSRGYNP
+553 QGRSGNP
-560 GYTGFGQDADRMAN
+560 GYSDYSENTDRIA
-574 LASVFPVIFFLV
+574 AVGDVFPLIFFIV

-592 TTMTRMVEEQRTQ
+592 TTMTRMVEEQRIEMGT
-605 IGLMKALGYGR
+605 MKALGYGG
-616 WDISKKYLCYGL
+616 WQIAMKY
-628 FPSLAG
+628 
-634 SLLGIIIGHI
+634 
-644 VFPTMIYVSYQIMY
+644 
-658 EMPNIRLSLYPGI
+658 
-671 CIWATI
+671 
-677 AAVACT
+677 AVYAM
-683 TLSTLWACISTL
+683 SACISGGVVGAIIGFKLFPYVIMKGYSIMYYLGKLETPYRADIAFMAIAAMAVCTAAATFSACYASL
-695 TDSPANLMRPKAPK
+695 KEVPATLMRPKAPK

-764 NDSII
+764 NDSIFGII

-789 PLADMQE
+789 SLADMQE

-836 SAGSMAGRINLH
+836 SAESMAGRINLH

-934 ETMDAM
+934 ETMDTM

-955 IGSIYDSVWDS
+955 IGSIYASVWDS

-1034 VGLVFGKI
+1034 VGLLFGRI

-1073 TIAFSLIVNLLMRP
+1073 TIVFSLIVNLLMRP

>member
-1 VTALRK
+1 MNALTLK
-7 DLIREIKNSKN
+7 NLLREIKRTFTK
-18 RFLSIAILIALAV
+18 FLSIFAICALGV
-31 AFLSG
+31 AFFAG
-36 LKATAP
+36 IRATSP
-42 DMKNTGDEYLDKQ
+42 DMKEAGDRLYNTYNLS
-55 QLMDIQVLSTLGL
+55 DISVISTSGL
-68 TKGDIKALGAQ
+68 TA
-79 DNIERAV
+79 DNIRDLESIEGIQAVRASLFV
-86 GAYCIDAWAGDL
+86 DAMARGTDEKEKNLRLYSMPIKLKSEYAPLIDLIPDYGIDTSPE
-98 VAKAYSITDGMNLLT
+98 YEMNG
-113 VTSGRMP
+113 VEIVSGRMP
-120 ESPDE
+120 L
-125 CIVDK
+125 
-130 NLLEKMKI
+130 N
-138 SVGDSITIDPSDD
+138 
-151 YEDCLTHKNFT
+151 
-162 IVGTAVSPYY
+162 
-172 ISVERGSASIGS
+172 
-184 GNVRAYVY
+184 
-192 LPEGAFDL
+192 
-200 DYYTVAY
+200 
-207 AKVKGAQELTAFTD
+207 
-221 EYDDYIDDV
+221 
-230 MDSLKDFGDR
+230 
-240 RAKLRYDDII
+240 
-250 DEAQGKID
+250 
-258 DAQKELDDKEKEA
+258 
-271 DEKLSDAEQEL
+271 
-282 KDARRKLD
+282 
-290 KGWREYRDG
+290 
-299 KKELEESLPKLCDAE
+299 
-314 CELADARQ
+314 
-322 ELIEGEQEYQKGLD
+322 
-336 EYNFGYAQYAENKRK
+336 
-351 LDAAKAQLDAAKQQL
+351 
-366 DAAKQIPDQIAKLE
+366 
-380 GDITALEAQKKLLD
+380 
-394 PNDQEYK
+394 
-401 AIEARIT
+401 
-408 ELSAKKAALVSA
+408 
-420 SMSDTEIAAAQA
+420 DTEIALDNTLEGSLVKQLGDEITLTTSGGTVTLRVVGFIRSPMYISMFERGTSSIGNGTSDGFAYAS
-432 KIDAGMA
+432 G
-439 EYNAGKQ
+439 NAISSLGTKLPVMSLLNTYYTRADIVISGK
-446 ELDAAKAQLDAAKK
+446 
-460 KLDEGYEE
+460 EG
-468 LQDGKRKYREGVE
+468 LS
-481 ELQDGW
+481 
-487 KKYYEGIDELP
+487 
-498 KAYKKLK
+498 AYS
-505 DGEKEYADGLEE
+505 DE
-517 YEDAKREAEE
+517 YEALVNEVTDR
-527 KIADAKKKLAD
+527 
-538 ARRKVADIETCKWYI
+538 IEDYASTQSGTWYI
-553 LSRGYNP
+553 QDRSGNP
-560 GYTGFGQDADRMAN
+560 GYSDYSENTDRIA
-574 LASVFPVIFFLV
+574 AVGDVFPLIFFIV

-592 TTMTRMVEEQRTQ
+592 TTMTRMVEEQRIEMGT
-605 IGLMKALGYGR
+605 MKALGYGG
-616 WDISKKYLCYGL
+616 WQIAMKY
-628 FPSLAG
+628 
-634 SLLGIIIGHI
+634 
-644 VFPTMIYVSYQIMY
+644 
-658 EMPNIRLSLYPGI
+658 
-671 CIWATI
+671 
-677 AAVACT
+677 AVYAM
-683 TLSTLWACISTL
+683 SACISGGVVGAIIGFKLFPYVIMKGYSIMYYLGKLETPYRADIAFMAIAAMAVCTAAATFSACYASL
-695 TDSPANLMRPKAPK
+695 KEVPATLMRPKAPK

-764 NDSII
+764 NDSIFGII

>member
-1 VTALRK
+1 MNALTLK
-7 DLIREIKNSKN
+7 NLLREIKRTFTK
-18 RFLSIAILIALAV
+18 FLSIFAICALGV
-31 AFLSG
+31 AFFAG
-36 LKATAP
+36 IRATSP
-42 DMKNTGDEYLDKQ
+42 DMKEAGDRLYNTYNLS
-55 QLMDIQVLSTLGL
+55 DISVISTSGL
-68 TKGDIKALGAQ
+68 TA
-79 DNIERAV
+79 DNIRDLESIEGIRAV
-86 GAYCIDAWAGDL
+86 RASLFVDAMARGTGEKEKNLRLYSMPIKLKSEYAPLIDLIPDYGIDTSPE
-98 VAKAYSITDGMNLLT
+98 YEMNG
-113 VTSGRMP
+113 VEIVSGRMP
-120 ESPDE
+120 LNDTETALDYTLEGSLVKQLGDEITLTTSGGTVMLRVVGFIRSP
-125 CIVDK
+125 
-130 NLLEKMKI
+130 M
-138 SVGDSITIDPSDD
+138 
-151 YEDCLTHKNFT
+151 
-162 IVGTAVSPYY
+162 Y
-172 ISVERGSASIGS
+172 ISMFERGTSSIGNGTSDGFAYAS
-184 GNVRAYVY
+184 GNAISSLGTK
-192 LPEGAFDL
+192 LPVMSL
-200 DYYTVAY
+200 LNTYYTRADIVISGKEGLSAY
-207 AKVKGAQELTAFTD
+207 SD
-221 EYDDYIDDV
+221 EY
-230 MDSLKDFGDR
+230 
-240 RAKLRYDDII
+240 
-250 DEAQGKID
+250 E
-258 DAQKELDDKEKEA
+258 
-271 DEKLSDAEQEL
+271 
-282 KDARRKLD
+282 
-290 KGWREYRDG
+290 
-299 KKELEESLPKLCDAE
+299 
-314 CELADARQ
+314 
-322 ELIEGEQEYQKGLD
+322 
-336 EYNFGYAQYAENKRK
+336 
-351 LDAAKAQLDAAKQQL
+351 
-366 DAAKQIPDQIAKLE
+366 
-380 GDITALEAQKKLLD
+380 
-394 PNDQEYK
+394 
-401 AIEARIT
+401 
-408 ELSAKKAALVSA
+408 ALVNEVTDRIEDYA
-420 SMSDTEIAAAQA
+420 STQSGT
-432 KIDAGMA
+432 
-439 EYNAGKQ
+439 
-446 ELDAAKAQLDAAKK
+446 
-460 KLDEGYEE
+460 
-468 LQDGKRKYREGVE
+468 
-481 ELQDGW
+481 
-487 KKYYEGIDELP
+487 
-498 KAYKKLK
+498 
-505 DGEKEYADGLEE
+505 
-517 YEDAKREAEE
+517 
-527 KIADAKKKLAD
+527 
-538 ARRKVADIETCKWYI
+538 WYI
-553 LSRGYNP
+553 QDRSGNP
-560 GYTGFGQDADRMAN
+560 GYSDYSENTDRIA
-574 LASVFPVIFFLV
+574 AVGDVFPLIFFIV

-592 TTMTRMVEEQRTQ
+592 TTMTRMVEEQRIEMGT
-605 IGLMKALGYGR
+605 MKALGYGG
-616 WDISKKYLCYGL
+616 WQIAMKY
-628 FPSLAG
+628 
-634 SLLGIIIGHI
+634 
-644 VFPTMIYVSYQIMY
+644 
-658 EMPNIRLSLYPGI
+658 
-671 CIWATI
+671 
-677 AAVACT
+677 AVYAM
-683 TLSTLWACISTL
+683 SACISGGVVGAIIGFKLFPYVIMKAYSIMYYLGKLETPYRADIAFMAIAAMAVCTAAATFSACYASL
-695 TDSPANLMRPKAPK
+695 KEVPATLMRPKAPK

-764 NDSII
+764 NDSIFGII

-836 SAGSMAGRINLH
+836 SAGSMAGRISLH

-919 QYNGFMGNLKDGLTD
+919 QYNGLMGNLKDGLTD

-955 IGSIYDSVWDS
+955 IESIYASVWDS

-1034 VGLVFGKI
+1034 VGLLFGKI

-1087 KVRAIDMVESLKSAE
+1087 NVRAIDMVESLKSAE

>member
-1 VTALRK
+1 MNALTLK
-7 DLIREIKNSKN
+7 NLLREIKRTFTK
-18 RFLSIAILIALAV
+18 FLSIFAICALGV
-31 AFLSG
+31 AFFAG
-36 LKATAP
+36 IRATSP
-42 DMKNTGDEYLDKQ
+42 DMKEAGDRLYNTYNLS
-55 QLMDIQVLSTLGL
+55 DISVISTSGL
-68 TKGDIKALGAQ
+68 TA
-79 DNIERAV
+79 DNIRDLESIEGIQAVRASLFV
-86 GAYCIDAWAGDL
+86 DAMARGTGEKEKNLRLYSMPIKLKSEYAPLIDLIPDYGIDTSPE
-98 VAKAYSITDGMNLLT
+98 YDMNG
-113 VTSGRMP
+113 VEIVSGRMP
-120 ESPDE
+120 L
-125 CIVDK
+125 
-130 NLLEKMKI
+130 N
-138 SVGDSITIDPSDD
+138 
-151 YEDCLTHKNFT
+151 
-162 IVGTAVSPYY
+162 
-172 ISVERGSASIGS
+172 
-184 GNVRAYVY
+184 
-192 LPEGAFDL
+192 
-200 DYYTVAY
+200 
-207 AKVKGAQELTAFTD
+207 
-221 EYDDYIDDV
+221 
-230 MDSLKDFGDR
+230 
-240 RAKLRYDDII
+240 
-250 DEAQGKID
+250 
-258 DAQKELDDKEKEA
+258 
-271 DEKLSDAEQEL
+271 
-282 KDARRKLD
+282 
-290 KGWREYRDG
+290 
-299 KKELEESLPKLCDAE
+299 
-314 CELADARQ
+314 
-322 ELIEGEQEYQKGLD
+322 
-336 EYNFGYAQYAENKRK
+336 
-351 LDAAKAQLDAAKQQL
+351 
-366 DAAKQIPDQIAKLE
+366 
-380 GDITALEAQKKLLD
+380 
-394 PNDQEYK
+394 
-401 AIEARIT
+401 
-408 ELSAKKAALVSA
+408 
-420 SMSDTEIAAAQA
+420 DTEIALDNTLDGSLVKQLGDE
-432 KIDAGMA
+432 ITLTTAGGTVTLRVVGFIRSPMYISLFERGTSSIGNGTSDGFA
-439 EYNAGKQ
+439 YASGNAISSLGTKLPVMSLLNTYYTRADIVISGK
-446 ELDAAKAQLDAAKK
+446 
-460 KLDEGYEE
+460 EG
-468 LQDGKRKYREGVE
+468 LS
-481 ELQDGW
+481 
-487 KKYYEGIDELP
+487 
-498 KAYKKLK
+498 AYS
-505 DGEKEYADGLEE
+505 DE
-517 YEDAKREAEE
+517 YEALVNEVTDR
-527 KIADAKKKLAD
+527 
-538 ARRKVADIETCKWYI
+538 IEDYASTQSGTWYI
-553 LSRGYNP
+553 QDRSGNP
-560 GYTGFGQDADRMAN
+560 GYSDYSENTDRIA
-574 LASVFPVIFFLV
+574 AVGDVFPLIFFIV

-592 TTMTRMVEEQRTQ
+592 TTMTRMVEEQRIEMGT
-605 IGLMKALGYGR
+605 MKALGYGG
-616 WDISKKYLCYGL
+616 WQIAMKY
-628 FPSLAG
+628 
-634 SLLGIIIGHI
+634 
-644 VFPTMIYVSYQIMY
+644 
-658 EMPNIRLSLYPGI
+658 
-671 CIWATI
+671 
-677 AAVACT
+677 AVYAM
-683 TLSTLWACISTL
+683 SACISGGVVGAIIGFKLFPYVIMKGYSIMYYLGKLETPYRADIAFMAIAAMAVCTAAATFSACYASL
-695 TDSPANLMRPKAPK
+695 KEVPATLMRPKAPK

-764 NDSII
+764 NDSIFGII

-822 GGRSQSGVHLLGVE
+822 GGRSQNGVHLLGVE

-874 AGDEINMRTGGEDH
+874 VGDEINMRTGGEDH

-934 ETMDAM
+934 GTMDAM

-1001 RELATLRVLG
+1001 REIATLRVLG

-1073 TIAFSLIVNLLMRP
+1073 TIVFSLIVNLLMRP

>member
-1 VTALRK
+1 MNALTLK
-7 DLIREIKNSKN
+7 NLLREIKRTFTK
-18 RFLSIAILIALAV
+18 FLSIFAICALGV
-31 AFLSG
+31 AFFAG
-36 LKATAP
+36 IRATSP
-42 DMKNTGDEYLDKQ
+42 DMKEVGDRLYNTYNLS
-55 QLMDIQVLSTLGL
+55 DISVISTSGL
-68 TKGDIKALGAQ
+68 TA
-79 DNIERAV
+79 DNIRDLESIEGIQAVRASLFV
-86 GAYCIDAWAGDL
+86 DAMARGTGEKEKNLRLYSMPIKLKSEYAPLIDLIPDYGIDTSPE
-98 VAKAYSITDGMNLLT
+98 YEMNG
-113 VTSGRMP
+113 VEIVSGRMP
-120 ESPDE
+120 L
-125 CIVDK
+125 
-130 NLLEKMKI
+130 N
-138 SVGDSITIDPSDD
+138 
-151 YEDCLTHKNFT
+151 
-162 IVGTAVSPYY
+162 
-172 ISVERGSASIGS
+172 
-184 GNVRAYVY
+184 
-192 LPEGAFDL
+192 
-200 DYYTVAY
+200 
-207 AKVKGAQELTAFTD
+207 
-221 EYDDYIDDV
+221 
-230 MDSLKDFGDR
+230 
-240 RAKLRYDDII
+240 
-250 DEAQGKID
+250 
-258 DAQKELDDKEKEA
+258 
-271 DEKLSDAEQEL
+271 
-282 KDARRKLD
+282 
-290 KGWREYRDG
+290 
-299 KKELEESLPKLCDAE
+299 
-314 CELADARQ
+314 
-322 ELIEGEQEYQKGLD
+322 
-336 EYNFGYAQYAENKRK
+336 
-351 LDAAKAQLDAAKQQL
+351 
-366 DAAKQIPDQIAKLE
+366 
-380 GDITALEAQKKLLD
+380 
-394 PNDQEYK
+394 
-401 AIEARIT
+401 
-408 ELSAKKAALVSA
+408 
-420 SMSDTEIAAAQA
+420 DTEIALDNTLEGSLVKQLGDE
-432 KIDAGMA
+432 ITLTTAGGTVTLRVVGFIRSPMYISMFERGTSSIGNGTSDGFA
-439 EYNAGKQ
+439 YASGNAISSLGTKLPVMSLLNTYYTRADIVISGK
-446 ELDAAKAQLDAAKK
+446 
-460 KLDEGYEE
+460 EG
-468 LQDGKRKYREGVE
+468 LS
-481 ELQDGW
+481 
-487 KKYYEGIDELP
+487 
-498 KAYKKLK
+498 AYS
-505 DGEKEYADGLEE
+505 DE
-517 YEDAKREAEE
+517 YEALVNEVTDR
-527 KIADAKKKLAD
+527 
-538 ARRKVADIETCKWYI
+538 IEDYASTQSGTWYI
-553 LSRGYNP
+553 QDRSGNP
-560 GYTGFGQDADRMAN
+560 GYSDYSENTDRIA
-574 LASVFPVIFFLV
+574 AVGDVFPLIFFIV

-592 TTMTRMVEEQRTQ
+592 TTMTRMVEEQRIEMGT
-605 IGLMKALGYGR
+605 MKALGYGG
-616 WDISKKYLCYGL
+616 WQIAMKY
-628 FPSLAG
+628 
-634 SLLGIIIGHI
+634 
-644 VFPTMIYVSYQIMY
+644 
-658 EMPNIRLSLYPGI
+658 
-671 CIWATI
+671 
-677 AAVACT
+677 AVYAM
-683 TLSTLWACISTL
+683 SACISGGVVGAIIGFKLFPYVIMKGYSIMYYLGKLETPYRADIAFMAIAAMAVCTAAATFSACYASL
-695 TDSPANLMRPKAPK
+695 KEVPATLMRPKAPK

-764 NDSII
+764 NDSIFGII

-836 SAGSMAGRINLH
+836 SAGSMAGRVSLH
-848 NGGAPVTLDDSGV
+848 NGGTPVTLDDSGV

-1017 YAYIFRE
+1017 YDYIFRE

-1034 VGLVFGKI
+1034 VGLLFGKI

>member
-1 VTALRK
+1 MKEAGDRLYNTYNLSDISVISTSGLTADNIRDLESIEGIQAVRASLFVDAMARGTGEKEKNLRLYSMPIK
-7 DLIREIKNSKN
+7 LKSEYTPLIDLIPDYGIDPSPENDMNGVEI
-18 RFLSIAILIALAV
+18 V
-31 AFLSG
+31 
-36 LKATAP
+36 
-42 DMKNTGDEYLDKQ
+42 
-55 QLMDIQVLSTLGL
+55 
-68 TKGDIKALGAQ
+68 
-79 DNIERAV
+79 
-86 GAYCIDAWAGDL
+86 
-98 VAKAYSITDGMNLLT
+98 
-113 VTSGRMP
+113 SGRMP
-120 ESPDE
+120 L
-125 CIVDK
+125 
-130 NLLEKMKI
+130 N
-138 SVGDSITIDPSDD
+138 
-151 YEDCLTHKNFT
+151 
-162 IVGTAVSPYY
+162 
-172 ISVERGSASIGS
+172 
-184 GNVRAYVY
+184 
-192 LPEGAFDL
+192 
-200 DYYTVAY
+200 
-207 AKVKGAQELTAFTD
+207 
-221 EYDDYIDDV
+221 
-230 MDSLKDFGDR
+230 
-240 RAKLRYDDII
+240 
-250 DEAQGKID
+250 
-258 DAQKELDDKEKEA
+258 
-271 DEKLSDAEQEL
+271 
-282 KDARRKLD
+282 
-290 KGWREYRDG
+290 
-299 KKELEESLPKLCDAE
+299 
-314 CELADARQ
+314 
-322 ELIEGEQEYQKGLD
+322 
-336 EYNFGYAQYAENKRK
+336 
-351 LDAAKAQLDAAKQQL
+351 
-366 DAAKQIPDQIAKLE
+366 
-380 GDITALEAQKKLLD
+380 
-394 PNDQEYK
+394 
-401 AIEARIT
+401 
-408 ELSAKKAALVSA
+408 
-420 SMSDTEIAAAQA
+420 DTEIALDNTLDGSLVKQLGDEITLTTAGGTVTLRVVGFIRSPMYISLFERGTSSIGNGTSDGFAYASGNAISSLGTKLPVMRLLNTYYPRAA
-432 KIDAGMA
+432 IVIS
-439 EYNAGKQ
+439 GK
-446 ELDAAKAQLDAAKK
+446 
-460 KLDEGYEE
+460 EG
-468 LQDGKRKYREGVE
+468 LS
-481 ELQDGW
+481 
-487 KKYYEGIDELP
+487 
-498 KAYKKLK
+498 AYS
-505 DGEKEYADGLEE
+505 DE
-517 YEDAKREAEE
+517 YEALVNEVTDR
-527 KIADAKKKLAD
+527 
-538 ARRKVADIETCKWYI
+538 IEDYASTQSGTWYI
-553 LSRGYNP
+553 QDRSGNP
-560 GYTGFGQDADRMAN
+560 GYSDYSENTDRIA
-574 LASVFPVIFFLV
+574 AVGDVFPLIFFIV

-592 TTMTRMVEEQRTQ
+592 TTMTRMVEEQRIEMGT
-605 IGLMKALGYGR
+605 MKALGYGG
-616 WDISKKYLCYGL
+616 WQIAMKY
-628 FPSLAG
+628 
-634 SLLGIIIGHI
+634 
-644 VFPTMIYVSYQIMY
+644 
-658 EMPNIRLSLYPGI
+658 
-671 CIWATI
+671 
-677 AAVACT
+677 AVYAM
-683 TLSTLWACISTL
+683 SACISGGVVGAIIGFKLFPYVIMKGYSIMYYLGKLETPYRADIAFMAIAAMAVCTAAATFSACYASLKEVPATL
-695 TDSPANLMRPKAPK
+695 LRPKAPK

-754 GALLVTAFGL
+754 GALLVSAFGR
-764 NDSII
+764 NESIFGII

-822 GGRSQSGVHLLGVE
+822 GGRSQRGVHLLGVE
-836 SAGSMAGRINLH
+836 SAGSMAGRITLH

-874 AGDEINMRTGGEDH
+874 VGDEINMRTGGEDH

-1073 TIAFSLIVNLLMRP
+1073 TIVFSLIVYLLLRP
-1087 KVRAIDMVESLKSAE
+1087 

>member
-1 VTALRK
+1 MNALTLK
-7 DLIREIKNSKN
+7 NLLREIKRTFTK
-18 RFLSIAILIALAV
+18 FLSIFAICALGV
-31 AFLSG
+31 AFFAG
-36 LKATAP
+36 IRATSP
-42 DMKNTGDEYLDKQ
+42 DMKEAGDRLYNTYNLS
-55 QLMDIQVLSTLGL
+55 DISVISTSGL
-68 TKGDIKALGAQ
+68 TA
-79 DNIERAV
+79 DNIRDLESIEGIQAVRASLFV
-86 GAYCIDAWAGDL
+86 DAMARGTGEKEKNLRLYSMPIKLKSEYAPLIDLIPDYGIDTSPE
-98 VAKAYSITDGMNLLT
+98 YEMNG
-113 VTSGRMP
+113 VEIVSGRMP
-120 ESPDE
+120 L
-125 CIVDK
+125 
-130 NLLEKMKI
+130 N
-138 SVGDSITIDPSDD
+138 
-151 YEDCLTHKNFT
+151 
-162 IVGTAVSPYY
+162 
-172 ISVERGSASIGS
+172 
-184 GNVRAYVY
+184 
-192 LPEGAFDL
+192 
-200 DYYTVAY
+200 
-207 AKVKGAQELTAFTD
+207 
-221 EYDDYIDDV
+221 
-230 MDSLKDFGDR
+230 
-240 RAKLRYDDII
+240 
-250 DEAQGKID
+250 
-258 DAQKELDDKEKEA
+258 
-271 DEKLSDAEQEL
+271 
-282 KDARRKLD
+282 
-290 KGWREYRDG
+290 
-299 KKELEESLPKLCDAE
+299 
-314 CELADARQ
+314 
-322 ELIEGEQEYQKGLD
+322 
-336 EYNFGYAQYAENKRK
+336 
-351 LDAAKAQLDAAKQQL
+351 
-366 DAAKQIPDQIAKLE
+366 
-380 GDITALEAQKKLLD
+380 
-394 PNDQEYK
+394 
-401 AIEARIT
+401 
-408 ELSAKKAALVSA
+408 
-420 SMSDTEIAAAQA
+420 DTEIALDYTLEGSLVKQLGDEITLTTSGGTVTLRVVGFIRSPMYISMFERGTSSIGNGTSDGFAYAS
-432 KIDAGMA
+432 G
-439 EYNAGKQ
+439 NAISSLGTKLPVMSLLNTYYTRADIVISGK
-446 ELDAAKAQLDAAKK
+446 
-460 KLDEGYEE
+460 EG
-468 LQDGKRKYREGVE
+468 
-481 ELQDGW
+481 
-487 KKYYEGIDELP
+487 P
-498 KAYKKLK
+498 SAYS
-505 DGEKEYADGLEE
+505 DE
-517 YEDAKREAEE
+517 YEALVNEVTDR
-527 KIADAKKKLAD
+527 
-538 ARRKVADIETCKWYI
+538 IEDYASTQSGTWYI
-553 LSRGYNP
+553 QDRSGNP
-560 GYTGFGQDADRMAN
+560 GYSDYSENTDRIA
-574 LASVFPVIFFLV
+574 AVGDVFPLIFFIV

-592 TTMTRMVEEQRTQ
+592 TTMTRMVEEQRIEMGT
-605 IGLMKALGYGR
+605 MKALGYGG
-616 WDISKKYLCYGL
+616 WQIAMKY
-628 FPSLAG
+628 
-634 SLLGIIIGHI
+634 
-644 VFPTMIYVSYQIMY
+644 
-658 EMPNIRLSLYPGI
+658 
-671 CIWATI
+671 
-677 AAVACT
+677 AVYAM
-683 TLSTLWACISTL
+683 SACISGGVVGAIIGFKLFPYVIMKGYSIMYYLGKLETPYRADIAFMAIAAMAVCTAAATFSACYASL
-695 TDSPANLMRPKAPK
+695 KEVPATLMRPKAPK

-764 NDSII
+764 NDSIFGII

-836 SAGSMAGRINLH
+836 SAESMGGRVSLH
-848 NGGAPVTLDDSGV
+848 NGGTPVTLDDSGV

-955 IGSIYDSVWDS
+955 IESIYASVRDS

-1034 VGLVFGKI
+1034 VGLLFGKI

-1073 TIAFSLIVNLLMRP
+1073 TIVFSLIVNLLMRP

>member
-1 VTALRK
+1 MNALTLK
-7 DLIREIKNSKN
+7 NLLREIKRTFTK
-18 RFLSIAILIALAV
+18 FLSIFAICALGV
-31 AFLSG
+31 AFFAG
-36 LKATAP
+36 IRATSP
-42 DMKNTGDEYLDKQ
+42 DMKEAGDRLYNTYNLS
-55 QLMDIQVLSTLGL
+55 DISVISTSGL
-68 TKGDIKALGAQ
+68 TA
-79 DNIERAV
+79 DNIRDLESIEGIQAVRASLFV
-86 GAYCIDAWAGDL
+86 DAMARGTGEKEKNLRLYSMPIKLKSEYAPLIDLIPDYGIDTSPE
-98 VAKAYSITDGMNLLT
+98 YEMNG
-113 VTSGRMP
+113 VEIVSGRMP
-120 ESPDE
+120 L
-125 CIVDK
+125 
-130 NLLEKMKI
+130 N
-138 SVGDSITIDPSDD
+138 
-151 YEDCLTHKNFT
+151 
-162 IVGTAVSPYY
+162 
-172 ISVERGSASIGS
+172 
-184 GNVRAYVY
+184 
-192 LPEGAFDL
+192 
-200 DYYTVAY
+200 
-207 AKVKGAQELTAFTD
+207 
-221 EYDDYIDDV
+221 
-230 MDSLKDFGDR
+230 
-240 RAKLRYDDII
+240 
-250 DEAQGKID
+250 
-258 DAQKELDDKEKEA
+258 
-271 DEKLSDAEQEL
+271 
-282 KDARRKLD
+282 
-290 KGWREYRDG
+290 
-299 KKELEESLPKLCDAE
+299 
-314 CELADARQ
+314 
-322 ELIEGEQEYQKGLD
+322 
-336 EYNFGYAQYAENKRK
+336 
-351 LDAAKAQLDAAKQQL
+351 
-366 DAAKQIPDQIAKLE
+366 
-380 GDITALEAQKKLLD
+380 
-394 PNDQEYK
+394 
-401 AIEARIT
+401 
-408 ELSAKKAALVSA
+408 
-420 SMSDTEIAAAQA
+420 DTEIALDNTLEGSLVKQLGDEITLTTSGGTVTLRVVGFIRSPMYISMFERGTSSIGNGTSDGFAYAS
-432 KIDAGMA
+432 G
-439 EYNAGKQ
+439 NAISSLGTKLPVMSLLNTYYTRADIVISGK
-446 ELDAAKAQLDAAKK
+446 
-460 KLDEGYEE
+460 EG
-468 LQDGKRKYREGVE
+468 
-481 ELQDGW
+481 
-487 KKYYEGIDELP
+487 P
-498 KAYKKLK
+498 SAYS
-505 DGEKEYADGLEE
+505 DE
-517 YEDAKREAEE
+517 YEALVNEVTDR
-527 KIADAKKKLAD
+527 
-538 ARRKVADIETCKWYI
+538 IEDYASTQSGTWYI
-553 LSRGYNP
+553 QDRSGNP
-560 GYTGFGQDADRMAN
+560 GYSDYSENTDRIA
-574 LASVFPVIFFLV
+574 AVGDVFPLIFFIV

-592 TTMTRMVEEQRTQ
+592 TTMTRMVEEQRIEMGT
-605 IGLMKALGYGR
+605 MKALGYGG
-616 WDISKKYLCYGL
+616 WQIAMKY
-628 FPSLAG
+628 
-634 SLLGIIIGHI
+634 
-644 VFPTMIYVSYQIMY
+644 
-658 EMPNIRLSLYPGI
+658 
-671 CIWATI
+671 
-677 AAVACT
+677 AVYAM
-683 TLSTLWACISTL
+683 SACISGGVVGAIIGFKLFPYVIMKGYSIMYYLGKLETPYRADIAFMAIAAMAVCTAAATFSACYASL
-695 TDSPANLMRPKAPK
+695 KEVPATLMRPKAPK
-709 AGRRVLLEKIP
+709 AGRRVLLEKMP

-764 NDSII
+764 NDSIFGII

-874 AGDEINMRTGGEDH
+874 IGDGINMRTGGKDH

-1073 TIAFSLIVNLLMRP
+1073 TIVFSLIVNLLMRP

>member
-1 VTALRK
+1 MNALTLK
-7 DLIREIKNSKN
+7 NLLREIKRTFTK
-18 RFLSIAILIALAV
+18 FLSIFAICALGV
-31 AFLSG
+31 AFFAG
-36 LKATAP
+36 IRATSP
-42 DMKNTGDEYLDKQ
+42 DMKEAGDRLYNTYNLS
-55 QLMDIQVLSTLGL
+55 DISVISTSGL
-68 TKGDIKALGAQ
+68 TA
-79 DNIERAV
+79 DNIRDLESIEGIQAVRASLFV
-86 GAYCIDAWAGDL
+86 DAMARGTGEKEKNLRLYSMPIKLKSEYAPLIDLIPDYGIDTSPE
-98 VAKAYSITDGMNLLT
+98 YEMNG
-113 VTSGRMP
+113 VEIVSGRMP
-120 ESPDE
+120 L
-125 CIVDK
+125 
-130 NLLEKMKI
+130 N
-138 SVGDSITIDPSDD
+138 
-151 YEDCLTHKNFT
+151 
-162 IVGTAVSPYY
+162 
-172 ISVERGSASIGS
+172 
-184 GNVRAYVY
+184 
-192 LPEGAFDL
+192 
-200 DYYTVAY
+200 
-207 AKVKGAQELTAFTD
+207 
-221 EYDDYIDDV
+221 
-230 MDSLKDFGDR
+230 
-240 RAKLRYDDII
+240 
-250 DEAQGKID
+250 
-258 DAQKELDDKEKEA
+258 
-271 DEKLSDAEQEL
+271 
-282 KDARRKLD
+282 
-290 KGWREYRDG
+290 
-299 KKELEESLPKLCDAE
+299 
-314 CELADARQ
+314 
-322 ELIEGEQEYQKGLD
+322 
-336 EYNFGYAQYAENKRK
+336 
-351 LDAAKAQLDAAKQQL
+351 
-366 DAAKQIPDQIAKLE
+366 
-380 GDITALEAQKKLLD
+380 
-394 PNDQEYK
+394 
-401 AIEARIT
+401 
-408 ELSAKKAALVSA
+408 
-420 SMSDTEIAAAQA
+420 DTEIALDNTLEGSLVKQLGDEITLTTSGGTVTLRVVGFIRSPMYISMFERGTSSIGNGTSDGFAYAS
-432 KIDAGMA
+432 G
-439 EYNAGKQ
+439 NAISSLGTKLPVMSLLNTYYTRADIVISGK
-446 ELDAAKAQLDAAKK
+446 
-460 KLDEGYEE
+460 EG
-468 LQDGKRKYREGVE
+468 LS
-481 ELQDGW
+481 
-487 KKYYEGIDELP
+487 
-498 KAYKKLK
+498 AYS
-505 DGEKEYADGLEE
+505 DE
-517 YEDAKREAEE
+517 YEALVNEVTDR
-527 KIADAKKKLAD
+527 
-538 ARRKVADIETCKWYI
+538 IEDYASTQSGTWYI
-553 LSRGYNP
+553 QDRSGNP
-560 GYTGFGQDADRMAN
+560 GYSDYSENTDRIA
-574 LASVFPVIFFLV
+574 AVGDVFPLIFFIV

-592 TTMTRMVEEQRTQ
+592 TTMTRMVEEQRIEMGT
-605 IGLMKALGYGR
+605 MKALGYGG
-616 WDISKKYLCYGL
+616 WQIAMKY
-628 FPSLAG
+628 
-634 SLLGIIIGHI
+634 
-644 VFPTMIYVSYQIMY
+644 
-658 EMPNIRLSLYPGI
+658 
-671 CIWATI
+671 
-677 AAVACT
+677 AVYAM
-683 TLSTLWACISTL
+683 SACISGGVVGAIIGFKLFPYVIMKGYSIMYYLGKLETPYRADIAFMAIAAMAVCTAAATFSACYASL
-695 TDSPANLMRPKAPK
+695 KEVPATLMRPKAPK

-764 NDSII
+764 NDSIFGII

-796 LLGKNPANDD
+796 MLGKNPANDD

-836 SAGSMAGRINLH
+836 SAGSMAGRISLH

-919 QYNGFMGNLKDGLTD
+919 LYNGFMGNLKDGLTD

>member
-1 VTALRK
+1 MNALTLK
-7 DLIREIKNSKN
+7 NLLREIKRTFTK
-18 RFLSIAILIALAV
+18 FLSIFAICALGV
-31 AFLSG
+31 AFFAG
-36 LKATAP
+36 IRATSP
-42 DMKNTGDEYLDKQ
+42 DMKEAGDRLYNTYNLS
-55 QLMDIQVLSTLGL
+55 DISVISTSGL
-68 TKGDIKALGAQ
+68 TA
-79 DNIERAV
+79 DNIRDLESIEGIQAVRASLFV
-86 GAYCIDAWAGDL
+86 DAMARGTDEKEKNLRLYSMPIKLKSEYAPLIDLIPDYGIDTSPE
-98 VAKAYSITDGMNLLT
+98 YEMNG
-113 VTSGRMP
+113 VEIVSGRMP
-120 ESPDE
+120 LNDTETALDYTLEGSLVKQLGDEITLTTSGGTVTLRVVGFIRSP
-125 CIVDK
+125 
-130 NLLEKMKI
+130 M
-138 SVGDSITIDPSDD
+138 
-151 YEDCLTHKNFT
+151 
-162 IVGTAVSPYY
+162 Y
-172 ISVERGSASIGS
+172 ISMFERGTSSIGNGTSDGFAYAS
-184 GNVRAYVY
+184 GNAISSLGTK
-192 LPEGAFDL
+192 LPVMSL
-200 DYYTVAY
+200 LNTYYTRADIVISGKEGLSAY
-207 AKVKGAQELTAFTD
+207 SD
-221 EYDDYIDDV
+221 EY
-230 MDSLKDFGDR
+230 
-240 RAKLRYDDII
+240 
-250 DEAQGKID
+250 E
-258 DAQKELDDKEKEA
+258 
-271 DEKLSDAEQEL
+271 
-282 KDARRKLD
+282 
-290 KGWREYRDG
+290 
-299 KKELEESLPKLCDAE
+299 
-314 CELADARQ
+314 
-322 ELIEGEQEYQKGLD
+322 
-336 EYNFGYAQYAENKRK
+336 
-351 LDAAKAQLDAAKQQL
+351 
-366 DAAKQIPDQIAKLE
+366 
-380 GDITALEAQKKLLD
+380 
-394 PNDQEYK
+394 
-401 AIEARIT
+401 
-408 ELSAKKAALVSA
+408 ALVNEVTDRIEDYA
-420 SMSDTEIAAAQA
+420 STQSGT
-432 KIDAGMA
+432 
-439 EYNAGKQ
+439 
-446 ELDAAKAQLDAAKK
+446 
-460 KLDEGYEE
+460 
-468 LQDGKRKYREGVE
+468 
-481 ELQDGW
+481 
-487 KKYYEGIDELP
+487 
-498 KAYKKLK
+498 
-505 DGEKEYADGLEE
+505 
-517 YEDAKREAEE
+517 
-527 KIADAKKKLAD
+527 
-538 ARRKVADIETCKWYI
+538 WYI
-553 LSRGYNP
+553 QDRSGNP
-560 GYTGFGQDADRMAN
+560 GYSDYSENTDRIA
-574 LASVFPVIFFLV
+574 AVGDVFPLIFFIV

-592 TTMTRMVEEQRTQ
+592 TTMTRMVEEQRIEMGT
-605 IGLMKALGYGR
+605 MKALGYGG
-616 WDISKKYLCYGL
+616 WQIAMKY
-628 FPSLAG
+628 
-634 SLLGIIIGHI
+634 
-644 VFPTMIYVSYQIMY
+644 
-658 EMPNIRLSLYPGI
+658 
-671 CIWATI
+671 
-677 AAVACT
+677 AVYAM
-683 TLSTLWACISTL
+683 SACISGGVVGAIIGFKLFPYVIMKGYSIMYYLGKLETPYRADIAFMAIAAMAVCTAAATFSACYASL
-695 TDSPANLMRPKAPK
+695 KEVPATLMRPKAPK

-764 NDSII
+764 NDSIFGII

-874 AGDEINMRTGGEDH
+874 VGDEINMRTGGEDH

-955 IGSIYDSVWDS
+955 IESIYASVWDS

-1034 VGLVFGKI
+1034 VGLLFGKI

>member
-1 VTALRK
+1 MNALTLK
-7 DLIREIKNSKN
+7 NLLREIKRTFTK
-18 RFLSIAILIALAV
+18 FLSIFAICALGV
-31 AFLSG
+31 AFFAG
-36 LKATAP
+36 IRATSP
-42 DMKNTGDEYLDKQ
+42 DMKEAGDRLYNTYNLS
-55 QLMDIQVLSTLGL
+55 DISVISTSGL
-68 TKGDIKALGAQ
+68 TA
-79 DNIERAV
+79 DNIRDLESIEGIQAVRASLFV
-86 GAYCIDAWAGDL
+86 DAMARGTGEKEKNLRLYSMPIKLKSEYAPLIDLIPDYGIDTSPE
-98 VAKAYSITDGMNLLT
+98 YEMNG
-113 VTSGRMP
+113 VEIVSGRMP
-120 ESPDE
+120 LNDTETALDYTLEGSLVKQLGDEITLTTAGGTVTLRVVGFIRSP
-125 CIVDK
+125 
-130 NLLEKMKI
+130 M
-138 SVGDSITIDPSDD
+138 
-151 YEDCLTHKNFT
+151 
-162 IVGTAVSPYY
+162 Y
-172 ISVERGSASIGS
+172 ISMFERGTSSIGNGTSDGFAYAS
-184 GNVRAYVY
+184 GNAISSLGTK
-192 LPEGAFDL
+192 LPVMSL
-200 DYYTVAY
+200 LNTYYTRADIVISGKEGLSAY
-207 AKVKGAQELTAFTD
+207 SD
-221 EYDDYIDDV
+221 EY
-230 MDSLKDFGDR
+230 
-240 RAKLRYDDII
+240 
-250 DEAQGKID
+250 E
-258 DAQKELDDKEKEA
+258 
-271 DEKLSDAEQEL
+271 
-282 KDARRKLD
+282 
-290 KGWREYRDG
+290 
-299 KKELEESLPKLCDAE
+299 
-314 CELADARQ
+314 
-322 ELIEGEQEYQKGLD
+322 
-336 EYNFGYAQYAENKRK
+336 
-351 LDAAKAQLDAAKQQL
+351 
-366 DAAKQIPDQIAKLE
+366 
-380 GDITALEAQKKLLD
+380 
-394 PNDQEYK
+394 
-401 AIEARIT
+401 
-408 ELSAKKAALVSA
+408 ALVNEVTDRIEDYA
-420 SMSDTEIAAAQA
+420 STQSGT
-432 KIDAGMA
+432 
-439 EYNAGKQ
+439 
-446 ELDAAKAQLDAAKK
+446 
-460 KLDEGYEE
+460 
-468 LQDGKRKYREGVE
+468 
-481 ELQDGW
+481 
-487 KKYYEGIDELP
+487 
-498 KAYKKLK
+498 
-505 DGEKEYADGLEE
+505 
-517 YEDAKREAEE
+517 
-527 KIADAKKKLAD
+527 
-538 ARRKVADIETCKWYI
+538 WYI
-553 LSRGYNP
+553 QDRSGNP
-560 GYTGFGQDADRMAN
+560 GYSDYSENTDRIA
-574 LASVFPVIFFLV
+574 AVGDVFPLIFFIV

-592 TTMTRMVEEQRTQ
+592 TTMTRMVEEQRIEMGT
-605 IGLMKALGYGR
+605 MKALGYGG
-616 WDISKKYLCYGL
+616 WQIAMKY
-628 FPSLAG
+628 A
-634 SLLGIIIGHI
+634 
-644 VFPTMIYVSYQIMY
+644 IYAMS
-658 EMPNIRLSLYPGI
+658 
-671 CIWATI
+671 
-677 AAVACT
+677 
-683 TLSTLWACISTL
+683 ACISGGVVGAIIGFKLFPYVIMKGYSIMYYLGKLETPYRADIAFMAIAAMAVCTAAATFSACYASL
-695 TDSPANLMRPKAPK
+695 KEVPATLMRPKAPK
-709 AGRRVLLEKIP
+709 AGRRVLLEKMP

-764 NDSII
+764 NDSIFGII

-874 AGDEINMRTGGEDH
+874 IGDGINMRTGGEDH

-1073 TIAFSLIVNLLMRP
+1073 TIVFSLIVNLLMRP

>member
-1 VTALRK
+1 MNALTLK
-7 DLIREIKNSKN
+7 NLLREIKRTFTK
-18 RFLSIAILIALAV
+18 FLSIFAICALGV
-31 AFLSG
+31 AFFAG
-36 LKATAP
+36 IRATSP
-42 DMKNTGDEYLDKQ
+42 DMKEAGDRLYNTYNLS
-55 QLMDIQVLSTLGL
+55 DISVISTSGL
-68 TKGDIKALGAQ
+68 TA
-79 DNIERAV
+79 DNIRDLESIEGIQAVRASLFV
-86 GAYCIDAWAGDL
+86 DAMARGTGEKEKNLRLYSMPIKLKSEYAPLIDLIPDYGIDTSPE
-98 VAKAYSITDGMNLLT
+98 YEMNG
-113 VTSGRMP
+113 VEIVSGRMP
-120 ESPDE
+120 L
-125 CIVDK
+125 
-130 NLLEKMKI
+130 N
-138 SVGDSITIDPSDD
+138 
-151 YEDCLTHKNFT
+151 
-162 IVGTAVSPYY
+162 
-172 ISVERGSASIGS
+172 
-184 GNVRAYVY
+184 
-192 LPEGAFDL
+192 
-200 DYYTVAY
+200 
-207 AKVKGAQELTAFTD
+207 
-221 EYDDYIDDV
+221 
-230 MDSLKDFGDR
+230 
-240 RAKLRYDDII
+240 
-250 DEAQGKID
+250 
-258 DAQKELDDKEKEA
+258 
-271 DEKLSDAEQEL
+271 
-282 KDARRKLD
+282 
-290 KGWREYRDG
+290 
-299 KKELEESLPKLCDAE
+299 
-314 CELADARQ
+314 
-322 ELIEGEQEYQKGLD
+322 
-336 EYNFGYAQYAENKRK
+336 
-351 LDAAKAQLDAAKQQL
+351 
-366 DAAKQIPDQIAKLE
+366 
-380 GDITALEAQKKLLD
+380 
-394 PNDQEYK
+394 
-401 AIEARIT
+401 
-408 ELSAKKAALVSA
+408 
-420 SMSDTEIAAAQA
+420 DTEIALDYTLEGSLVKQLGDEITLTTSGGTVTLRVVGFIRSPMYISMFERGTSSIGNGTSDGFAYAS
-432 KIDAGMA
+432 G
-439 EYNAGKQ
+439 NAISSLGTKLPVMSLLNTYYTRADIVISGK
-446 ELDAAKAQLDAAKK
+446 
-460 KLDEGYEE
+460 EG
-468 LQDGKRKYREGVE
+468 LS
-481 ELQDGW
+481 
-487 KKYYEGIDELP
+487 
-498 KAYKKLK
+498 AYS
-505 DGEKEYADGLEE
+505 DE
-517 YEDAKREAEE
+517 YEALVNEVTDR
-527 KIADAKKKLAD
+527 
-538 ARRKVADIETCKWYI
+538 IEDYASTQSGTWYI
-553 LSRGYNP
+553 QDRSGNP
-560 GYTGFGQDADRMAN
+560 GYSDYSENTDRIA
-574 LASVFPVIFFLV
+574 AVGDVFPLIFFIV

-592 TTMTRMVEEQRTQ
+592 TTMTRMVEEQRIEMGT
-605 IGLMKALGYGR
+605 MKALGYGG
-616 WDISKKYLCYGL
+616 WQIAMKY
-628 FPSLAG
+628 
-634 SLLGIIIGHI
+634 
-644 VFPTMIYVSYQIMY
+644 
-658 EMPNIRLSLYPGI
+658 
-671 CIWATI
+671 
-677 AAVACT
+677 AAYAM
-683 TLSTLWACISTL
+683 SACISGGVVGAIIGFKLFPYVIMKGYSIMYYLGKLETPYRADIAFMAIAAMAVCTAAATFSACYASL
-695 TDSPANLMRPKAPK
+695 KEVPATLMRPKAPK

-764 NDSII
+764 NDSIFGII

-836 SAGSMAGRINLH
+836 SAESMAGRINLH

-955 IGSIYDSVWDS
+955 IGSIYASVWDS

>member
-1 VTALRK
+1 MNALTLK
-7 DLIREIKNSKN
+7 NLLREIKRTFTK
-18 RFLSIAILIALAV
+18 FLSIFAICALGV
-31 AFLSG
+31 AFFAG
-36 LKATAP
+36 IRATSP
-42 DMKNTGDEYLDKQ
+42 DMKEAGDRLYNTYNLS
-55 QLMDIQVLSTLGL
+55 DISVISTSGL
-68 TKGDIKALGAQ
+68 TA
-79 DNIERAV
+79 DNIRDLESIEGIRAV
-86 GAYCIDAWAGDL
+86 RASLFVDAMARGTGEKEKNLRLYSMPIKLKSEHVPLIDLIPDYGIDTSPE
-98 VAKAYSITDGMNLLT
+98 YEMNG
-113 VTSGRMP
+113 VEIVSGRMP
-120 ESPDE
+120 LNDTETALDYTLEGSLVKQLGDEITLTTSGGTVTLRVVGFIRSP
-125 CIVDK
+125 
-130 NLLEKMKI
+130 M
-138 SVGDSITIDPSDD
+138 
-151 YEDCLTHKNFT
+151 
-162 IVGTAVSPYY
+162 Y
-172 ISVERGSASIGS
+172 ISMFERGTSSIGNGTSDGFAYAS
-184 GNVRAYVY
+184 GNAISSLGTK
-192 LPEGAFDL
+192 LPVMSL
-200 DYYTVAY
+200 LNTYYTRADIVISGKEGLSAY
-207 AKVKGAQELTAFTD
+207 SD
-221 EYDDYIDDV
+221 EY
-230 MDSLKDFGDR
+230 
-240 RAKLRYDDII
+240 
-250 DEAQGKID
+250 E
-258 DAQKELDDKEKEA
+258 
-271 DEKLSDAEQEL
+271 
-282 KDARRKLD
+282 
-290 KGWREYRDG
+290 
-299 KKELEESLPKLCDAE
+299 
-314 CELADARQ
+314 
-322 ELIEGEQEYQKGLD
+322 
-336 EYNFGYAQYAENKRK
+336 
-351 LDAAKAQLDAAKQQL
+351 
-366 DAAKQIPDQIAKLE
+366 
-380 GDITALEAQKKLLD
+380 
-394 PNDQEYK
+394 
-401 AIEARIT
+401 
-408 ELSAKKAALVSA
+408 ALVNEVTDRIEDYA
-420 SMSDTEIAAAQA
+420 STQSGT
-432 KIDAGMA
+432 
-439 EYNAGKQ
+439 
-446 ELDAAKAQLDAAKK
+446 
-460 KLDEGYEE
+460 
-468 LQDGKRKYREGVE
+468 
-481 ELQDGW
+481 
-487 KKYYEGIDELP
+487 
-498 KAYKKLK
+498 
-505 DGEKEYADGLEE
+505 
-517 YEDAKREAEE
+517 
-527 KIADAKKKLAD
+527 
-538 ARRKVADIETCKWYI
+538 WYI
-553 LSRGYNP
+553 QDRSGNP
-560 GYTGFGQDADRMAN
+560 GYSDYSENTDRIA
-574 LASVFPVIFFLV
+574 AVGDVFPLIFFIV

-592 TTMTRMVEEQRTQ
+592 TTMTRMVEEQRIEMGT
-605 IGLMKALGYGR
+605 MKALGYGG
-616 WDISKKYLCYGL
+616 WQIAMKY
-628 FPSLAG
+628 
-634 SLLGIIIGHI
+634 
-644 VFPTMIYVSYQIMY
+644 
-658 EMPNIRLSLYPGI
+658 
-671 CIWATI
+671 
-677 AAVACT
+677 AVYAM
-683 TLSTLWACISTL
+683 SACISGGVVGAIIGFKLFPYVIMKAYSIMYYLGKLETPYRADIAFMAIAAMAVCTAAATFSACYASL
-695 TDSPANLMRPKAPK
+695 KEVPATLMRPKAPK

-764 NDSII
+764 NDSIFGII

-822 GGRSQSGVHLLGVE
+822 GGRSQNGVHLLGVE
-836 SAGSMAGRINLH
+836 SAGSMAGRVSLH
-848 NGGAPVTLDDSGV
+848 NGGTPVTLDDSGV

-919 QYNGFMGNLKDGLTD
+919 LYNGFMGNLKDGLTD

-955 IGSIYDSVWDS
+955 IESIYASVWDS

-1087 KVRAIDMVESLKSAE
+1087 NVRAIDMVESLKSAE

>member
-1 VTALRK
+1 MNALTLK
-7 DLIREIKNSKN
+7 NLLREIKRTFTK
-18 RFLSIAILIALAV
+18 FLSIFAICALGV
-31 AFLSG
+31 AFFAG
-36 LKATAP
+36 IRATSP
-42 DMKNTGDEYLDKQ
+42 DMKEAGDRLYNTYNLS
-55 QLMDIQVLSTLGL
+55 DISVISTSGL
-68 TKGDIKALGAQ
+68 TA
-79 DNIERAV
+79 DNIRDLESIEGIRAV
-86 GAYCIDAWAGDL
+86 RASLFVDAMARGTGEKEKNLRLYSMPIKLKSEYAPLIDLIPDYGIDTSPE
-98 VAKAYSITDGMNLLT
+98 YEMNG
-113 VTSGRMP
+113 VEIVSGRMP
-120 ESPDE
+120 LNDTETALDYTLEGSLVKQLGDEITLTTSGGTVTLRVVGFIRSP
-125 CIVDK
+125 
-130 NLLEKMKI
+130 M
-138 SVGDSITIDPSDD
+138 
-151 YEDCLTHKNFT
+151 
-162 IVGTAVSPYY
+162 Y
-172 ISVERGSASIGS
+172 ISMFERGTSSIGNGTSDGFAYAS
-184 GNVRAYVY
+184 GNAISSLGTK
-192 LPEGAFDL
+192 LPVMSL
-200 DYYTVAY
+200 LNTYYTRADIVISGKEGLSAY
-207 AKVKGAQELTAFTD
+207 SD
-221 EYDDYIDDV
+221 EY
-230 MDSLKDFGDR
+230 
-240 RAKLRYDDII
+240 
-250 DEAQGKID
+250 E
-258 DAQKELDDKEKEA
+258 
-271 DEKLSDAEQEL
+271 
-282 KDARRKLD
+282 
-290 KGWREYRDG
+290 
-299 KKELEESLPKLCDAE
+299 
-314 CELADARQ
+314 
-322 ELIEGEQEYQKGLD
+322 
-336 EYNFGYAQYAENKRK
+336 
-351 LDAAKAQLDAAKQQL
+351 
-366 DAAKQIPDQIAKLE
+366 
-380 GDITALEAQKKLLD
+380 
-394 PNDQEYK
+394 
-401 AIEARIT
+401 
-408 ELSAKKAALVSA
+408 ALVNEVTDRIEDYA
-420 SMSDTEIAAAQA
+420 STQSGT
-432 KIDAGMA
+432 
-439 EYNAGKQ
+439 
-446 ELDAAKAQLDAAKK
+446 
-460 KLDEGYEE
+460 
-468 LQDGKRKYREGVE
+468 
-481 ELQDGW
+481 
-487 KKYYEGIDELP
+487 
-498 KAYKKLK
+498 
-505 DGEKEYADGLEE
+505 
-517 YEDAKREAEE
+517 
-527 KIADAKKKLAD
+527 
-538 ARRKVADIETCKWYI
+538 WYI
-553 LSRGYNP
+553 QDRSGNP
-560 GYTGFGQDADRMAN
+560 GYSDYSENTDRIA
-574 LASVFPVIFFLV
+574 AVGDVFPLIFFIV

-592 TTMTRMVEEQRTQ
+592 TTMTRMVEEQRIEMGT
-605 IGLMKALGYGR
+605 MKALGYGG
-616 WDISKKYLCYGL
+616 WQIAMKY
-628 FPSLAG
+628 
-634 SLLGIIIGHI
+634 
-644 VFPTMIYVSYQIMY
+644 
-658 EMPNIRLSLYPGI
+658 
-671 CIWATI
+671 
-677 AAVACT
+677 AVYAM
-683 TLSTLWACISTL
+683 SACISGGVVGAIIGFKLFPYVIMKAYSIMYYLGKLETPYRADIAFMAIAAMAVCTAAATFSACYASL
-695 TDSPANLMRPKAPK
+695 KEVPATLMRPKAPK
-709 AGRRVLLEKIP
+709 AGRRVLLERIP

-764 NDSII
+764 NDSIFGII

-822 GGRSQSGVHLLGVE
+822 GGRSQNGVHLLGVE
-836 SAGSMAGRINLH
+836 SAGSMAGRVSLH

-919 QYNGFMGNLKDGLTD
+919 QYNGLMGNLKDGLTD

-955 IGSIYDSVWDS
+955 IESIYASVWDS

-1034 VGLVFGKI
+1034 VGLLFGKI

>member
-1 VTALRK
+1 MNALTLK
-7 DLIREIKNSKN
+7 NLLREIKRTFTK
-18 RFLSIAILIALAV
+18 FLSIFAICALGV
-31 AFLSG
+31 AFFAG
-36 LKATAP
+36 IRATSP
-42 DMKNTGDEYLDKQ
+42 DMKEAGDRLYNTYNLS
-55 QLMDIQVLSTLGL
+55 DISVISTSGL
-68 TKGDIKALGAQ
+68 TA
-79 DNIERAV
+79 DNIRDLESIEGIQAVRASLFV
-86 GAYCIDAWAGDL
+86 DAMARGTGEKEKNLRLYSMPIKLKSEYAPLIDLIPDYGIDTSPE
-98 VAKAYSITDGMNLLT
+98 YEMNG
-113 VTSGRMP
+113 VEIVSGRMP
-120 ESPDE
+120 L
-125 CIVDK
+125 
-130 NLLEKMKI
+130 N
-138 SVGDSITIDPSDD
+138 
-151 YEDCLTHKNFT
+151 
-162 IVGTAVSPYY
+162 
-172 ISVERGSASIGS
+172 
-184 GNVRAYVY
+184 
-192 LPEGAFDL
+192 
-200 DYYTVAY
+200 
-207 AKVKGAQELTAFTD
+207 
-221 EYDDYIDDV
+221 
-230 MDSLKDFGDR
+230 
-240 RAKLRYDDII
+240 
-250 DEAQGKID
+250 
-258 DAQKELDDKEKEA
+258 
-271 DEKLSDAEQEL
+271 
-282 KDARRKLD
+282 
-290 KGWREYRDG
+290 
-299 KKELEESLPKLCDAE
+299 
-314 CELADARQ
+314 
-322 ELIEGEQEYQKGLD
+322 
-336 EYNFGYAQYAENKRK
+336 
-351 LDAAKAQLDAAKQQL
+351 
-366 DAAKQIPDQIAKLE
+366 
-380 GDITALEAQKKLLD
+380 
-394 PNDQEYK
+394 
-401 AIEARIT
+401 
-408 ELSAKKAALVSA
+408 
-420 SMSDTEIAAAQA
+420 DTEIALDNTLEGSLVKQLGDEITLTTSGGSVTLRVVGFIRSPMYISMFERGTSSIGNGTSDGFAYAS
-432 KIDAGMA
+432 G
-439 EYNAGKQ
+439 NAISSLGTKLPVMSLLNTYYTRADIVISGK
-446 ELDAAKAQLDAAKK
+446 
-460 KLDEGYEE
+460 EG
-468 LQDGKRKYREGVE
+468 LS
-481 ELQDGW
+481 
-487 KKYYEGIDELP
+487 
-498 KAYKKLK
+498 AYSN
-505 DGEKEYADGLEE
+505 E
-517 YEDAKREAEE
+517 YEALVNEVTDR
-527 KIADAKKKLAD
+527 
-538 ARRKVADIETCKWYI
+538 IEDYASTQSGTWYI
-553 LSRGYNP
+553 QDRSGNP
-560 GYTGFGQDADRMAN
+560 GYSDYSENTDRIA
-574 LASVFPVIFFLV
+574 AVGDVFPLIFFIV

-592 TTMTRMVEEQRTQ
+592 TTMTRMVEEQRIEMGT
-605 IGLMKALGYGR
+605 MKALGYGG
-616 WDISKKYLCYGL
+616 WQIAMKY
-628 FPSLAG
+628 
-634 SLLGIIIGHI
+634 
-644 VFPTMIYVSYQIMY
+644 
-658 EMPNIRLSLYPGI
+658 
-671 CIWATI
+671 
-677 AAVACT
+677 AVYAM
-683 TLSTLWACISTL
+683 SACISGGVVGAIIGFKLFPYVIMKGYSIMYYLGKLETPYRADIAFMAIAAMAVCTAAATFSACYASL
-695 TDSPANLMRPKAPK
+695 KEVPATLMRPKAPK

-764 NDSII
+764 NDSIFGII

-836 SAGSMAGRINLH
+836 SAESMAGRVSLH
-848 NGGAPVTLDDSGV
+848 NGGTPVTLDDSGV

-955 IGSIYDSVWDS
+955 IESIYASVWDS

-1034 VGLVFGKI
+1034 VGLLFGKI

-1073 TIAFSLIVNLLMRP
+1073 TIVFSLIVNLLMRP

>member
-1 VTALRK
+1 MNALTLK
-7 DLIREIKNSKN
+7 NLLREIKRTFTK
-18 RFLSIAILIALAV
+18 FLSIFAICALGV
-31 AFLSG
+31 AFFAG
-36 LKATAP
+36 IRATSP
-42 DMKNTGDEYLDKQ
+42 DMKEAGDRLYNTYNLS
-55 QLMDIQVLSTLGL
+55 DISVISTSGL
-68 TKGDIKALGAQ
+68 TA
-79 DNIERAV
+79 DNIRDLESIEGIQAVRASLFV
-86 GAYCIDAWAGDL
+86 DAMARGTGEKEKNLRLYSMPIKLKSEYAPLIDLIPDYGIDTSPE
-98 VAKAYSITDGMNLLT
+98 YEMNG
-113 VTSGRMP
+113 VEIVSGRMP
-120 ESPDE
+120 L
-125 CIVDK
+125 
-130 NLLEKMKI
+130 N
-138 SVGDSITIDPSDD
+138 
-151 YEDCLTHKNFT
+151 
-162 IVGTAVSPYY
+162 
-172 ISVERGSASIGS
+172 
-184 GNVRAYVY
+184 
-192 LPEGAFDL
+192 
-200 DYYTVAY
+200 
-207 AKVKGAQELTAFTD
+207 
-221 EYDDYIDDV
+221 
-230 MDSLKDFGDR
+230 
-240 RAKLRYDDII
+240 
-250 DEAQGKID
+250 
-258 DAQKELDDKEKEA
+258 
-271 DEKLSDAEQEL
+271 
-282 KDARRKLD
+282 
-290 KGWREYRDG
+290 
-299 KKELEESLPKLCDAE
+299 
-314 CELADARQ
+314 
-322 ELIEGEQEYQKGLD
+322 
-336 EYNFGYAQYAENKRK
+336 
-351 LDAAKAQLDAAKQQL
+351 
-366 DAAKQIPDQIAKLE
+366 
-380 GDITALEAQKKLLD
+380 
-394 PNDQEYK
+394 
-401 AIEARIT
+401 
-408 ELSAKKAALVSA
+408 
-420 SMSDTEIAAAQA
+420 DTEIALDNTLEGSLVKQLGDEITLTTSGGTVTLRVVGFIRSPMYISMFERGTSSIGNGTSDGFAYAS
-432 KIDAGMA
+432 G
-439 EYNAGKQ
+439 NAISSLGTKLPVMSLLNTYYTRADIVISGK
-446 ELDAAKAQLDAAKK
+446 
-460 KLDEGYEE
+460 EG
-468 LQDGKRKYREGVE
+468 LS
-481 ELQDGW
+481 
-487 KKYYEGIDELP
+487 
-498 KAYKKLK
+498 AYS
-505 DGEKEYADGLEE
+505 DE
-517 YEDAKREAEE
+517 YEALVNEVTDR
-527 KIADAKKKLAD
+527 
-538 ARRKVADIETCKWYI
+538 IEDYASTQSGTWYI
-553 LSRGYNP
+553 QDRSGNP
-560 GYTGFGQDADRMAN
+560 GYSDYSENTDRIA
-574 LASVFPVIFFLV
+574 AVGDVFPLIFFIV

-592 TTMTRMVEEQRTQ
+592 TTMTRMVEEQRIEMGT
-605 IGLMKALGYGR
+605 MKALGYGG
-616 WDISKKYLCYGL
+616 WQIAMKY
-628 FPSLAG
+628 
-634 SLLGIIIGHI
+634 
-644 VFPTMIYVSYQIMY
+644 
-658 EMPNIRLSLYPGI
+658 
-671 CIWATI
+671 
-677 AAVACT
+677 AVYAM
-683 TLSTLWACISTL
+683 SACISGGVVGAIIGFKLFPYVIMKGYSIMYYLGKLETPYRADIAFMAIAAMAVCTAAATFSACYASL
-695 TDSPANLMRPKAPK
+695 KEVPATLMRPKAPK

-764 NDSII
+764 NDSIFGII

-874 AGDEINMRTGGEDH
+874 IGDGINMRTGGEDH

-1073 TIAFSLIVNLLMRP
+1073 TIVFSLIVNLLMRP

>member
-1 VTALRK
+1 MNALTLK
-7 DLIREIKNSKN
+7 NLLREIKRTFTK
-18 RFLSIAILIALAV
+18 FLSIFAICALGV
-31 AFLSG
+31 AFFAG
-36 LKATAP
+36 IRATSP
-42 DMKNTGDEYLDKQ
+42 DMKEAGDRLYNTYNLS
-55 QLMDIQVLSTLGL
+55 DISVISTSGL
-68 TKGDIKALGAQ
+68 TA
-79 DNIERAV
+79 DNIRDLESIEGIQAVRASLFV
-86 GAYCIDAWAGDL
+86 DAMARGTGEKEKNLRLYSMPIKLKSEYAPLIDLIPDYGIDTSPE
-98 VAKAYSITDGMNLLT
+98 YEMNG
-113 VTSGRMP
+113 VEIVSGRMP
-120 ESPDE
+120 LNDTETALDYTLEGSLVKQLGDEITLTTSGGTVTLRVVGFIRSP
-125 CIVDK
+125 
-130 NLLEKMKI
+130 M
-138 SVGDSITIDPSDD
+138 
-151 YEDCLTHKNFT
+151 
-162 IVGTAVSPYY
+162 Y
-172 ISVERGSASIGS
+172 ISMFERGTSSIGNGTSDGFAYAS
-184 GNVRAYVY
+184 GNAISSLGTK
-192 LPEGAFDL
+192 LPVMSL
-200 DYYTVAY
+200 LNTYYTRADIVISGKERLSAY
-207 AKVKGAQELTAFTD
+207 SD
-221 EYDDYIDDV
+221 EY
-230 MDSLKDFGDR
+230 
-240 RAKLRYDDII
+240 
-250 DEAQGKID
+250 E
-258 DAQKELDDKEKEA
+258 
-271 DEKLSDAEQEL
+271 
-282 KDARRKLD
+282 
-290 KGWREYRDG
+290 
-299 KKELEESLPKLCDAE
+299 
-314 CELADARQ
+314 
-322 ELIEGEQEYQKGLD
+322 
-336 EYNFGYAQYAENKRK
+336 
-351 LDAAKAQLDAAKQQL
+351 
-366 DAAKQIPDQIAKLE
+366 
-380 GDITALEAQKKLLD
+380 
-394 PNDQEYK
+394 
-401 AIEARIT
+401 
-408 ELSAKKAALVSA
+408 ALVNEVTDRIEDYA
-420 SMSDTEIAAAQA
+420 STQSGTW
-432 KIDAGMA
+432 
-439 EYNAGKQ
+439 YV
-446 ELDAAKAQLDAAKK
+446 
-460 KLDEGYEE
+460 
-468 LQDGKRKYREGVE
+468 QDRSG
-481 ELQDGW
+481 
-487 KKYYEGIDELP
+487 
-498 KAYKKLK
+498 
-505 DGEKEYADGLEE
+505 
-517 YEDAKREAEE
+517 
-527 KIADAKKKLAD
+527 
-538 ARRKVADIETCKWYI
+538 
-553 LSRGYNP
+553 NP
-560 GYTGFGQDADRMAN
+560 GYSDYSENTDRIA
-574 LASVFPVIFFLV
+574 AVGDVFPLIFFIV

-592 TTMTRMVEEQRTQ
+592 TTMTRMVEEQRIEMGT
-605 IGLMKALGYGR
+605 MKALGYGG
-616 WDISKKYLCYGL
+616 WQIAMKY
-628 FPSLAG
+628 
-634 SLLGIIIGHI
+634 
-644 VFPTMIYVSYQIMY
+644 
-658 EMPNIRLSLYPGI
+658 
-671 CIWATI
+671 
-677 AAVACT
+677 AVYAM
-683 TLSTLWACISTL
+683 SACISGGVVGAIIGFKLFPYVIMKGYSIMYYLGKLETPYRADIAFMAIAAMAVCTAAATFSACYASL
-695 TDSPANLMRPKAPK
+695 KEVPATLMRPKAPK

-764 NDSII
+764 NDSIFGII

-888 LMRVIGVAD
+888 FMRVIGVAD

-909 YYETVFGKAM
+909 YYDTMFGKAM

-940 STQLLSDSRMYTVRT
+940 SSQLLSDSRMYTVRT
-955 IGSIYDSVWDS
+955 IESIYASVWDS

-1073 TIAFSLIVNLLMRP
+1073 TIVFSLIVNLLMRP

>member
-1 VTALRK
+1 MNALTLK
-7 DLIREIKNSKN
+7 NLLREIKRTFTK
-18 RFLSIAILIALAV
+18 FLSIFAICALGV
-31 AFLSG
+31 AFFAG
-36 LKATAP
+36 IRATSP
-42 DMKNTGDEYLDKQ
+42 DMKEAGDRLYNTYNLS
-55 QLMDIQVLSTLGL
+55 DISVISTSGL
-68 TKGDIKALGAQ
+68 TA
-79 DNIERAV
+79 DNIRDLESIEGIQAVRASLFV
-86 GAYCIDAWAGDL
+86 DAMARGTGEKEKNLRLYSMPIKLKSEYAPLIDLIPDYGIDTSPE
-98 VAKAYSITDGMNLLT
+98 YEMNG
-113 VTSGRMP
+113 VEIVSGRMP
-120 ESPDE
+120 L
-125 CIVDK
+125 
-130 NLLEKMKI
+130 N
-138 SVGDSITIDPSDD
+138 
-151 YEDCLTHKNFT
+151 
-162 IVGTAVSPYY
+162 
-172 ISVERGSASIGS
+172 
-184 GNVRAYVY
+184 
-192 LPEGAFDL
+192 
-200 DYYTVAY
+200 
-207 AKVKGAQELTAFTD
+207 
-221 EYDDYIDDV
+221 
-230 MDSLKDFGDR
+230 
-240 RAKLRYDDII
+240 
-250 DEAQGKID
+250 
-258 DAQKELDDKEKEA
+258 
-271 DEKLSDAEQEL
+271 
-282 KDARRKLD
+282 
-290 KGWREYRDG
+290 
-299 KKELEESLPKLCDAE
+299 
-314 CELADARQ
+314 
-322 ELIEGEQEYQKGLD
+322 
-336 EYNFGYAQYAENKRK
+336 
-351 LDAAKAQLDAAKQQL
+351 
-366 DAAKQIPDQIAKLE
+366 
-380 GDITALEAQKKLLD
+380 
-394 PNDQEYK
+394 
-401 AIEARIT
+401 
-408 ELSAKKAALVSA
+408 
-420 SMSDTEIAAAQA
+420 DTEIALDNTLEGSLVKQLGDE
-432 KIDAGMA
+432 ITLTTAGGTVTLRVVGFIRSPMYISMFERGTSSIGNGTSDGFA
-439 EYNAGKQ
+439 YASGNAISSLGTKLPVMSLLNTYYTRADIVISGK
-446 ELDAAKAQLDAAKK
+446 
-460 KLDEGYEE
+460 EG
-468 LQDGKRKYREGVE
+468 LS
-481 ELQDGW
+481 
-487 KKYYEGIDELP
+487 
-498 KAYKKLK
+498 AYS
-505 DGEKEYADGLEE
+505 DE
-517 YEDAKREAEE
+517 YEALVNEVTDR
-527 KIADAKKKLAD
+527 
-538 ARRKVADIETCKWYI
+538 IEDYASTQSGTWYI
-553 LSRGYNP
+553 QDRSGNP
-560 GYTGFGQDADRMAN
+560 GYSDYSENTDRIA
-574 LASVFPVIFFLV
+574 AVGDVFPLIFFIV

-592 TTMTRMVEEQRTQ
+592 TTMTRMVEEQRIEMGT
-605 IGLMKALGYGR
+605 MKALGYGG
-616 WDISKKYLCYGL
+616 WQIAMKY
-628 FPSLAG
+628 
-634 SLLGIIIGHI
+634 
-644 VFPTMIYVSYQIMY
+644 
-658 EMPNIRLSLYPGI
+658 
-671 CIWATI
+671 
-677 AAVACT
+677 AVYAM
-683 TLSTLWACISTL
+683 SACISGGVVGAIIGFKLFPYVIMKGYSIMYYLGKLETPYRADIAFMAIAAMAVCTAAATFSACYASL
-695 TDSPANLMRPKAPK
+695 KEVPATLMRPKAPK

-764 NDSII
+764 NDSIFGII

-955 IGSIYDSVWDS
+955 IGSIYASVWDS

-1017 YAYIFRE
+1017 YDYIFRE

-1034 VGLVFGKI
+1034 VGLLFGKI

>member
-1 VTALRK
+1 MNALTLK
-7 DLIREIKNSKN
+7 NLLREIN
-18 RFLSIAILIALAV
+18 RTFTKFLSIFAICALGV
-31 AFLSG
+31 AFFAG
-36 LKATAP
+36 IRATSP
-42 DMKNTGDEYLDKQ
+42 DMKEAGDRLYNTYNLS
-55 QLMDIQVLSTLGL
+55 DISVISTSGL
-68 TKGDIKALGAQ
+68 TA
-79 DNIERAV
+79 DNIRDLESIEGIRAV
-86 GAYCIDAWAGDL
+86 RASLFVDAMARGTGEKEKNLRLYSMPIKLKSEYAPLIDLIPDYGIDTSPE
-98 VAKAYSITDGMNLLT
+98 YEMNG
-113 VTSGRMP
+113 VEIVSGRMP
-120 ESPDE
+120 LNDTETALDYTLEGSLVKQLGDEITLTTSGGTVTLRVVGFIRSP
-125 CIVDK
+125 
-130 NLLEKMKI
+130 M
-138 SVGDSITIDPSDD
+138 
-151 YEDCLTHKNFT
+151 
-162 IVGTAVSPYY
+162 Y
-172 ISVERGSASIGS
+172 ISMFERGTSSIGNGTSDGFAYAS
-184 GNVRAYVY
+184 GNAISSLGTK
-192 LPEGAFDL
+192 LPVMSL
-200 DYYTVAY
+200 LNTYYTRADIVISGKEGLSAY
-207 AKVKGAQELTAFTD
+207 SD
-221 EYDDYIDDV
+221 EY
-230 MDSLKDFGDR
+230 
-240 RAKLRYDDII
+240 
-250 DEAQGKID
+250 E
-258 DAQKELDDKEKEA
+258 
-271 DEKLSDAEQEL
+271 
-282 KDARRKLD
+282 
-290 KGWREYRDG
+290 
-299 KKELEESLPKLCDAE
+299 
-314 CELADARQ
+314 
-322 ELIEGEQEYQKGLD
+322 
-336 EYNFGYAQYAENKRK
+336 
-351 LDAAKAQLDAAKQQL
+351 
-366 DAAKQIPDQIAKLE
+366 
-380 GDITALEAQKKLLD
+380 
-394 PNDQEYK
+394 
-401 AIEARIT
+401 
-408 ELSAKKAALVSA
+408 ALVNEVTDRIEDYA
-420 SMSDTEIAAAQA
+420 STQSGT
-432 KIDAGMA
+432 
-439 EYNAGKQ
+439 
-446 ELDAAKAQLDAAKK
+446 
-460 KLDEGYEE
+460 
-468 LQDGKRKYREGVE
+468 
-481 ELQDGW
+481 
-487 KKYYEGIDELP
+487 
-498 KAYKKLK
+498 
-505 DGEKEYADGLEE
+505 
-517 YEDAKREAEE
+517 
-527 KIADAKKKLAD
+527 
-538 ARRKVADIETCKWYI
+538 WYI
-553 LSRGYNP
+553 QDRSGNP
-560 GYTGFGQDADRMAN
+560 GYSDYSENTDRIA
-574 LASVFPVIFFLV
+574 AVGDVFPLIFFIV
-586 AALVCL
+586 VALVCL
-592 TTMTRMVEEQRTQ
+592 TTMTRMVEEQRIEMGT
-605 IGLMKALGYGR
+605 MKALGYGG
-616 WDISKKYLCYGL
+616 WQIAMKY
-628 FPSLAG
+628 
-634 SLLGIIIGHI
+634 
-644 VFPTMIYVSYQIMY
+644 
-658 EMPNIRLSLYPGI
+658 
-671 CIWATI
+671 
-677 AAVACT
+677 AVYAM
-683 TLSTLWACISTL
+683 SACISGGVVGAIIGFKLFPYVIMKAYSIMYYLGKLETPYRADIAFMAIAAMAVCTAAATFSACYASL
-695 TDSPANLMRPKAPK
+695 KEVPATLMRPKAPK

-764 NDSII
+764 NDSIFGII

-836 SAGSMAGRINLH
+836 SAGSMAGRISLH

-919 QYNGFMGNLKDGLTD
+919 QYNGLMGNLKDGLTD

-955 IGSIYDSVWDS
+955 IESIYASVWDS

-1034 VGLVFGKI
+1034 VGLLFGKI

-1073 TIAFSLIVNLLMRP
+1073 TIVFSLIVNLLMRP

>member
-1 VTALRK
+1 MNALTLK
-7 DLIREIKNSKN
+7 NLLREIKRTFTK
-18 RFLSIAILIALAV
+18 FLSIFAICALGV
-31 AFLSG
+31 AFFAG
-36 LKATAP
+36 IRATSP
-42 DMKNTGDEYLDKQ
+42 DMKEAGDRLYNTYNLS
-55 QLMDIQVLSTLGL
+55 DISVISTSGL
-68 TKGDIKALGAQ
+68 TA
-79 DNIERAV
+79 DNIRDLESIEGIQAVRASLFV
-86 GAYCIDAWAGDL
+86 DAMARGTGEKEKNLRLYSMPIKLKSEYAPLIDLIPDYGIDTSPE
-98 VAKAYSITDGMNLLT
+98 YEMNG
-113 VTSGRMP
+113 VEIVSGRMP
-120 ESPDE
+120 L
-125 CIVDK
+125 
-130 NLLEKMKI
+130 N
-138 SVGDSITIDPSDD
+138 
-151 YEDCLTHKNFT
+151 
-162 IVGTAVSPYY
+162 
-172 ISVERGSASIGS
+172 
-184 GNVRAYVY
+184 
-192 LPEGAFDL
+192 
-200 DYYTVAY
+200 
-207 AKVKGAQELTAFTD
+207 
-221 EYDDYIDDV
+221 
-230 MDSLKDFGDR
+230 
-240 RAKLRYDDII
+240 
-250 DEAQGKID
+250 
-258 DAQKELDDKEKEA
+258 
-271 DEKLSDAEQEL
+271 
-282 KDARRKLD
+282 
-290 KGWREYRDG
+290 
-299 KKELEESLPKLCDAE
+299 
-314 CELADARQ
+314 
-322 ELIEGEQEYQKGLD
+322 
-336 EYNFGYAQYAENKRK
+336 
-351 LDAAKAQLDAAKQQL
+351 
-366 DAAKQIPDQIAKLE
+366 
-380 GDITALEAQKKLLD
+380 
-394 PNDQEYK
+394 
-401 AIEARIT
+401 
-408 ELSAKKAALVSA
+408 
-420 SMSDTEIAAAQA
+420 DTEIALDNTLEGSLVKQLGDEITLTTSGGSVTLRVVGFIRSPMYISMFERGISSIGNGTSDGFAYAS
-432 KIDAGMA
+432 G
-439 EYNAGKQ
+439 NAISSLGTKLPVMSLLNTYYTRADIVISGK
-446 ELDAAKAQLDAAKK
+446 
-460 KLDEGYEE
+460 EG
-468 LQDGKRKYREGVE
+468 LS
-481 ELQDGW
+481 
-487 KKYYEGIDELP
+487 
-498 KAYKKLK
+498 AYSN
-505 DGEKEYADGLEE
+505 E
-517 YEDAKREAEE
+517 YEALVNEVTDR
-527 KIADAKKKLAD
+527 
-538 ARRKVADIETCKWYI
+538 IEDYASTQSGTWYI
-553 LSRGYNP
+553 QDRSGNP
-560 GYTGFGQDADRMAN
+560 GYSDYSENTDRIA
-574 LASVFPVIFFLV
+574 AVGDVFPLIFFIV

-592 TTMTRMVEEQRTQ
+592 TTMTRMVEEQRIEMGT
-605 IGLMKALGYGR
+605 MKALGYGG
-616 WDISKKYLCYGL
+616 WQIAMKY
-628 FPSLAG
+628 
-634 SLLGIIIGHI
+634 
-644 VFPTMIYVSYQIMY
+644 
-658 EMPNIRLSLYPGI
+658 
-671 CIWATI
+671 
-677 AAVACT
+677 AVYAM
-683 TLSTLWACISTL
+683 SACISGGVVGAIIGFKLFPYVIMKGYSIMYYLGKLETPYRADIAFMAIAAMAVCTAAATFSACYASL
-695 TDSPANLMRPKAPK
+695 KEVPATLMRPKAPK

-764 NDSII
+764 NDSIFGII

-836 SAGSMAGRINLH
+836 SAESMAGRINLH

-874 AGDEINMRTGGEDH
+874 VGDEINMRTGGEDH

-955 IGSIYDSVWDS
+955 IGSIYASVWDS

-1017 YAYIFRE
+1017 YDYIFRE

-1034 VGLVFGKI
+1034 VGLLFGKI

-1073 TIAFSLIVNLLMRP
+1073 TIVFSLIVNLLMRP

>member
-1 VTALRK
+1 MNALTLK
-7 DLIREIKNSKN
+7 NLLREIKRTFTK
-18 RFLSIAILIALAV
+18 FLSIFAICALGV
-31 AFLSG
+31 AFFAG
-36 LKATAP
+36 IRATSP
-42 DMKNTGDEYLDKQ
+42 DMKEAGDRLYNTYNLS
-55 QLMDIQVLSTLGL
+55 DISVISTSGL
-68 TKGDIKALGAQ
+68 TA
-79 DNIERAV
+79 DNIRDLESIEGIQAVRASLFV
-86 GAYCIDAWAGDL
+86 DAMARGTDEKEKNLRLYSMLIKLKSEYVPLIDLIPDYGIDTSPE
-98 VAKAYSITDGMNLLT
+98 YEMNG
-113 VTSGRMP
+113 VEIVSGRMP
-120 ESPDE
+120 LNDTETALDYTLEGSLVKQLGDEITLTTSGGTVTLRVIGFIRSP
-125 CIVDK
+125 
-130 NLLEKMKI
+130 M
-138 SVGDSITIDPSDD
+138 
-151 YEDCLTHKNFT
+151 
-162 IVGTAVSPYY
+162 Y
-172 ISVERGSASIGS
+172 ISMFERGTSSIGNGTSDGFAYAS
-184 GNVRAYVY
+184 GNAISSLGTK
-192 LPEGAFDL
+192 LPVMSL
-200 DYYTVAY
+200 LNTYYTRADIVISGKEGLSAY
-207 AKVKGAQELTAFTD
+207 SD
-221 EYDDYIDDV
+221 EY
-230 MDSLKDFGDR
+230 
-240 RAKLRYDDII
+240 
-250 DEAQGKID
+250 E
-258 DAQKELDDKEKEA
+258 
-271 DEKLSDAEQEL
+271 
-282 KDARRKLD
+282 
-290 KGWREYRDG
+290 
-299 KKELEESLPKLCDAE
+299 
-314 CELADARQ
+314 
-322 ELIEGEQEYQKGLD
+322 
-336 EYNFGYAQYAENKRK
+336 
-351 LDAAKAQLDAAKQQL
+351 
-366 DAAKQIPDQIAKLE
+366 
-380 GDITALEAQKKLLD
+380 
-394 PNDQEYK
+394 
-401 AIEARIT
+401 
-408 ELSAKKAALVSA
+408 ALVNEVTDRIEDYA
-420 SMSDTEIAAAQA
+420 STQSGT
-432 KIDAGMA
+432 
-439 EYNAGKQ
+439 
-446 ELDAAKAQLDAAKK
+446 
-460 KLDEGYEE
+460 
-468 LQDGKRKYREGVE
+468 
-481 ELQDGW
+481 
-487 KKYYEGIDELP
+487 
-498 KAYKKLK
+498 
-505 DGEKEYADGLEE
+505 
-517 YEDAKREAEE
+517 
-527 KIADAKKKLAD
+527 
-538 ARRKVADIETCKWYI
+538 WYI
-553 LSRGYNP
+553 QDRSGNP
-560 GYTGFGQDADRMAN
+560 GYSDYSENTDRIA
-574 LASVFPVIFFLV
+574 AVGDVFPLIFFIV

-592 TTMTRMVEEQRTQ
+592 TTMTRMVEEQRIEMGT
-605 IGLMKALGYGR
+605 MKALGYGG
-616 WDISKKYLCYGL
+616 WQIAMKY
-628 FPSLAG
+628 
-634 SLLGIIIGHI
+634 
-644 VFPTMIYVSYQIMY
+644 
-658 EMPNIRLSLYPGI
+658 
-671 CIWATI
+671 
-677 AAVACT
+677 AVYAM
-683 TLSTLWACISTL
+683 SACISGGVVGAIIGFKLFPYVIMKGYSIMYYLGKLETPYRADIAFMAIAAMAVCTAAATFSACYASL
-695 TDSPANLMRPKAPK
+695 KEVPATLMRPKAPK

-764 NDSII
+764 NDSIFGII

-836 SAGSMAGRINLH
+836 SAESMAGRINLH

-919 QYNGFMGNLKDGLTD
+919 QYNGLMGNLKDGLTD

-955 IGSIYDSVWDS
+955 IESIYASVWDS

>member
-1 VTALRK
+1 MNALTLK
-7 DLIREIKNSKN
+7 NLLREIKRTFTK
-18 RFLSIAILIALAV
+18 FLSIFAICALGV
-31 AFLSG
+31 AFFAG
-36 LKATAP
+36 IRATSP
-42 DMKNTGDEYLDKQ
+42 DMKEAGDRLYNTYNLS
-55 QLMDIQVLSTLGL
+55 DISVISTSGL
-68 TKGDIKALGAQ
+68 TA
-79 DNIERAV
+79 DNIRDLESIEGIQAVRASLFV
-86 GAYCIDAWAGDL
+86 DAMARGTGEKEKNLRLYSMPIKLKSEYAPLIDLIPDYGIDTSPE
-98 VAKAYSITDGMNLLT
+98 YEMNG
-113 VTSGRMP
+113 VEIVSGRMP
-120 ESPDE
+120 LNDTETALDYTLEGSLVKQLGDEITLTTSGGTVTLRVVGFIRSP
-125 CIVDK
+125 
-130 NLLEKMKI
+130 M
-138 SVGDSITIDPSDD
+138 
-151 YEDCLTHKNFT
+151 
-162 IVGTAVSPYY
+162 Y
-172 ISVERGSASIGS
+172 ISMFERGTSSIGNGTSDGFAYAS
-184 GNVRAYVY
+184 GNAISSLGTK
-192 LPEGAFDL
+192 LPVMSL
-200 DYYTVAY
+200 LNTYYTRADIVISGKERLSAY
-207 AKVKGAQELTAFTD
+207 SD
-221 EYDDYIDDV
+221 EY
-230 MDSLKDFGDR
+230 
-240 RAKLRYDDII
+240 
-250 DEAQGKID
+250 E
-258 DAQKELDDKEKEA
+258 
-271 DEKLSDAEQEL
+271 
-282 KDARRKLD
+282 
-290 KGWREYRDG
+290 
-299 KKELEESLPKLCDAE
+299 
-314 CELADARQ
+314 
-322 ELIEGEQEYQKGLD
+322 
-336 EYNFGYAQYAENKRK
+336 
-351 LDAAKAQLDAAKQQL
+351 
-366 DAAKQIPDQIAKLE
+366 
-380 GDITALEAQKKLLD
+380 
-394 PNDQEYK
+394 
-401 AIEARIT
+401 
-408 ELSAKKAALVSA
+408 ALVNEVTDRIEDYA
-420 SMSDTEIAAAQA
+420 STQSGTW
-432 KIDAGMA
+432 
-439 EYNAGKQ
+439 YV
-446 ELDAAKAQLDAAKK
+446 
-460 KLDEGYEE
+460 
-468 LQDGKRKYREGVE
+468 QDRSG
-481 ELQDGW
+481 
-487 KKYYEGIDELP
+487 
-498 KAYKKLK
+498 
-505 DGEKEYADGLEE
+505 
-517 YEDAKREAEE
+517 
-527 KIADAKKKLAD
+527 
-538 ARRKVADIETCKWYI
+538 
-553 LSRGYNP
+553 NP
-560 GYTGFGQDADRMAN
+560 GYSDYSENTDRIA
-574 LASVFPVIFFLV
+574 AVGDVFPLIFFIV

-592 TTMTRMVEEQRTQ
+592 TTMTRMVEEQRIEMGT
-605 IGLMKALGYGR
+605 MKALGYGG
-616 WDISKKYLCYGL
+616 WQIAMKY
-628 FPSLAG
+628 
-634 SLLGIIIGHI
+634 
-644 VFPTMIYVSYQIMY
+644 
-658 EMPNIRLSLYPGI
+658 
-671 CIWATI
+671 
-677 AAVACT
+677 AVYAM
-683 TLSTLWACISTL
+683 SACISGGVVGAIIGFKLFPYVIMKGYSIMYYLGKLETPYRADIAFMAIAAMAVCTAAATFSACYASL
-695 TDSPANLMRPKAPK
+695 KEVPATLMRPKAPK

-764 NDSII
+764 NDSIFGII

-888 LMRVIGVAD
+888 FMRVIGVAD

-909 YYETVFGKAM
+909 YYETMFGKAM

-940 STQLLSDSRMYTVRT
+940 SSQLLSDSRMYTVRT
-955 IGSIYDSVWDS
+955 IESIYASVWDS

-1073 TIAFSLIVNLLMRP
+1073 TIVFSLIVNLLMRP